1 MITNAVTLEQG
12 VTVTQ
17 LKGQIYLVAADGSRK
32 LLAEGDVLPK
42 GAVIMSPDGASFMG
56 GGQSFTVQPASEQS
70 EPAEE
75 GDVPQLAQNG
85 AAGTPDDINAL
96 QQAILGGADPTQAF
110 EASAA
115 GGAPAA
121 GGGGIGGVAG
131 ASGNGGFVTIDRTG
145 SETIA
150 EATFDTTYNNG
161 EPPLGAAGEDEVFDL
176 TPPTISVVAPDNT
189 NDTTPTL
196 TGTTDAP
203 VGSIVTLLVT
213 DANGNQQTLTAIV
226 TPGGT
231 FTVDVV
237 TPLAE
242 GSYTVTATVT
252 DPAGNS
258 GSATDGGSVD
268 ATAPAV
274 SLTIT
279 DDTNDDGLLSSA
291 ELSGQV
297 NYLVALGAGTALG
310 DTLVIVDQDGNE
322 LFNGAVTQAM
332 LDNGLS
338 LAVDAPADGQ
348 TLTLT
353 ATVIDPAGNSD
364 SASDSVTLDATAP
377 AVSLTITDDT
387 NDDGLLSSAELS
399 GQVNYQVALG
409 AGTALGDT
417 LVIVDQD
424 GNELFN
430 GAVTQAML
438 DNGLSLAVDAPADGQ
453 TLTLTATV
461 TDPAGNSD
469 SASDSVTLDAT
480 APAVS
485 LTITDDI
492 NDDGLL
498 SSAELS
504 GQVNYLVALGAG
516 TALGDTL
523 VIVDQDGNELFN
535 GAVTQAMLDNGL
547 SLAVDAP
554 ADGQTLTLTATATD
568 PAGNSD
574 SASDSVTLDATAP
587 AVSLTITDDINDDGL
602 LSSAE
607 LSGQVNYQVAL
618 GAGTALGDTLVIVDQ
633 DGNELFNG
641 AVTQAML
648 DNGLSLA
655 VDAPADG
662 QTLTLTATVTDPA
675 GNSDSASDSVT
686 LDATAPAVS
695 LTITDDTND
704 DGLLSSAELSGQVNY
719 QVALGAGT
727 ALGDTLVIVDQ
738 DGNELFNGAVTQA
751 MLDNGLS
758 LAVDAPADGQTLTLT
773 ATATDPA
780 GNSDSASDS
789 VTLDATAPAVSLT
802 ITDDIND
809 DGLLSSAELSGQVNY
824 QVALGAGTALGDTLV
839 IVDQDGNELFN
850 GAVTQAMLDNGLSL
864 AVDAPADG
872 QTLTLTATVTDPAGN
887 SDSASDSVTVD
898 SHTPNAP
905 TVLIVDDGTPG
916 DGLLTQG
923 EIDGNGAGVQLT
935 VSIDAADFSAG
946 GHVNLTIVN
955 GTATSNVELK
965 LVNDELQ
972 FANGTPATGYSYNAT
987 TGVISWTE
995 TAPGEGKSITV
1006 TATQTDKAGN
1016 TSAEG
1021 TDTALV
1027 DTAAPNAPTVLIV
1040 DDGTPGDG
1048 LLTQGEIDGNGAGV
1062 QLTVSIDAADFSAG
1076 GHVNLTIVNG
1086 TATSNVELK
1095 LVNDEL
1101 QFANGTPATGYS
1113 YNATTGVISWT
1124 ETAPGEG
1131 KSITV
1136 TATQTDKAGNT
1147 SAEGTDTALVD
1158 TAAPNAPTV
1167 LIVDDGT
1174 PGDGLLTQ
1182 GEIDGNGA
1190 GVQLTVSIDAADFSA
1205 GGHVNLTIV
1214 NGTATSNVELKL
1226 VNGELQLANGQPATG
1241 FTYNNGT
1248 ISWTETAP
1256 ANGQGI
1262 TVTATQTDKAGN
1274 TSAEGTDTALVDT
1287 AAPNAPTVLIVDDGT
1302 PGDGLLTQGEI
1313 DGNGAGVQLTVSI
1326 DAADFSAGGH
1336 VNLTI
1341 VNGTATS
1348 NVALKLVN
1356 GELQLANGQPAT
1368 GFTYNNGT
1376 ISWTETAPAN
1386 GQGITVTATQ
1396 TDKAGNTS
1404 AEGTDTAL
1412 VDTAAPNAPTVLIVD
1427 DGTPGDGLLTQG
1439 EIDGNGAGVQLTVS
1453 IDAADFSAGGHVNLT
1468 IVNGTATS
1476 NVELKLVNDELQ
1488 FANGTPATG
1497 YSYNATTGVISWTET
1512 APGEGKSITVTA
1524 TQTDKAG
1531 NTSAEGTD
1539 TALVDTAAP
1548 NAPTVLIVDDGTPG
1562 DGLLTQGEID
1572 GNGAGVQLT
1581 VSIDAADF
1589 SAGGHVN
1596 LTIVNGT
1603 ATSNVA
1609 LKLVNGELQLANG
1622 QPATGFTYNNGTISW
1637 TETAPA
1643 NGQGIT
1649 VTATQTDKAGNTSAE
1664 GTDTAL
1670 VDTAAPNAPTVLIVD
1685 DGTPGDGLLT
1695 QGEIDGNGAGVQLTV
1710 SIDAADFS
1718 AGGHVNLTIVNGTA
1732 TSNVALKLVNGELQL
1747 ANGQPATG
1755 FTYNNGTISW
1765 TETAPAN
1772 GQGIT
1777 VTATQTD
1784 KAGNTSAEGTDT
1796 ALVDT
1801 AAPNAPTVLIVDDGT
1816 PGDGLLTQGEID
1828 GNGAGVQLTVSID
1841 AADFSAGGHVNLTIV
1856 NGTATSNV
1864 ELKLVNDELQFANGT
1879 PATGYSYNATTGVI
1893 SWTETA
1899 PGEGKSITV
1908 TATQTDKAGNTS
1920 AEGTDTALVDTAA
1933 PNAPTVLIVDD
1944 GTPGDGLLTQGE
1956 IDGNGAGVQL
1966 TVSID
1971 AADFSAGGHVN
1982 LTIVNGT
1989 ATSNVELKLVNG
2001 ELQLA
2006 NGQPATGFT
2015 YNNGT
2020 ISWTETAPANGQ
2032 GITVTATQTDK
2043 AGNTSAEG
2051 TDTALVDTAAPNAP
2065 TVLIVDD
2072 GTPGDGLLTQGEI
2085 DGNGAGVQL
2094 TVSIDA
2100 ADFSAGGHVNLTIVN
2115 GTATSNVELKLV
2127 NDELQFANGTPATG
2141 YSYNATT
2148 GVISWTETAPGEGKS
2163 ITVTATQTDKAGNT
2177 SAEGT
2182 DTALVDT
2189 AAPNAPTVLIVDDGT
2204 PGDGLLTQ
2212 GEIDGNGAGVQLTVS
2227 IDAADFSAGGHVNL
2241 TIVNGTATS
2250 NVELK
2255 LVNGELQL
2263 ANGQPAT
2270 GFTYN
2275 NGTISWTE
2283 TAPANGQGITVTAT
2297 QTDKAGN
2304 TSAEG
2309 TDTAL
2314 VDTAAPNAPTVL
2326 IVDDGTPGDG
2336 LLTQGEIDGN
2346 GAGVQLTVSI
2356 DAADFSAGG
2365 HVNLTIVNGTATSN
2379 VELKLVND
2387 ELQFANGTPATGY
2400 SYNATTGVI
2409 SWTETAPGEGKSIT
2423 VTATQTDKA
2432 GNTSAEGT
2440 DTALVDTA
2448 APNAPTVL
2456 IVDDGT
2462 PGDGLLTQGEIDGN
2476 GAGVQL
2482 TVSIDAADFSA
2493 GGHVNLTIVNG
2504 TATSNVELKLV
2515 NDELQFANG
2524 TPATGYSY
2532 NATTGVISWT
2542 ETAPGEGKSITV
2554 TATQTDKAGNTSA
2567 EGTDTA
2573 LVDTAAPNAP
2583 TVLIVDDG
2591 TPGDGLLTQG
2601 EIDGNG
2607 AGVQLTVSIDA
2618 ADFSAG
2624 GHVNLTI
2631 VNGTATSNV
2640 ALKLVNGELQ
2650 LANGQPATGFTYNN
2664 GTISWTETA
2673 PANGQGIT
2681 VTATQTDKA
2690 GNTSAEG
2697 TDTALV
2703 DTAAPNAPTVLI
2715 VDDGTPGDGLL
2726 TQGEI
2731 DGNGAGVQLTVSIDA
2746 ADFSAGGHVN
2756 LTIVNGTATSN
2767 VALKLVNGELQ
2778 LANGQPATGFTY
2790 NNGTISW
2797 TETAP
2802 ANGQGITVTA
2812 TQTDK
2817 AGNTSAEGTDTALV
2831 DTAAPNAP
2839 TVLIVDDGT
2848 PGDGLLTQGEIDG
2861 NGAGV
2866 QLTVSIDAADF
2877 SAGGH
2882 VNLTIV
2888 NGTAT
2893 SNVALKLVNGE
2904 LQLANGQPATG
2915 FTYNNGTISWTE
2927 TAPANGQ
2934 GITVTAT
2941 QTDKAGNT
2949 SAEGTDTALVDTA
2962 APNAPTVLIVD
2973 DGTPGDGL
2981 LTQGEIDGNGAGVQ
2995 LTVSIDAADFSA
3007 GGHVNLTIVNGT
3019 ATSNVALKLVN
3030 GELQLA
3036 NGQPATGFTYN
3047 NGTISWTETAP
3058 ANGQGITVTA
3068 TQTDKAGNTSAEGTD
3083 TALVDTAAPNAPT
3096 VLIVDDG
3103 TPGDGLLTQGEIDGN
3118 GAGVQLTVSIDAAD
3132 FSAGGHVNLTIVNG
3146 TATSNVE
3153 LKLVNDE
3160 LQFANGTPA
3169 TGYSYNATTGVIS
3182 WTETAPGEG
3191 KSITVTATQTD
3202 KAGNTSAEGTD
3213 TALVDTAAPNAP
3225 TVLIVD
3231 DGTPGDGLLTQGEID
3246 GNGAGVQLTVSI
3258 DAADF
3263 SAGGHVNLTIVNGT
3277 ATSNVELKLVND
3289 ELQLA
3294 NGQPATGF
3302 TYNNGTISWTE
3313 TAPANGQGITVTA
3326 TQTDKAG
3333 NTSAEGTDTALVD
3346 TAAPN
3351 APTVL
3356 IVDDGTPGDG
3366 LLTQGE
3372 IDGNGA
3378 GVQLTVS
3385 IDAADFSAGGHVNL
3399 TIVNGTAT
3407 SNVALKLV
3415 NGELQ
3420 LANGQPATG
3429 FTYNNGTISWTETA
3443 PANGQGITVTATQT
3457 DKAGNTSAEGTDTA
3471 LVDTAAPNAPTVL
3484 IVDDGT
3490 PGDGLLTQGEIDG
3503 NGAGVQL
3510 TVSIDAADFSAG
3522 GHVNLTIV
3530 NGTATSNVALKL
3542 VNGELQLANGQPAT
3556 GFTYNNG
3563 TISWTET
3570 APANGQGITVTATQT
3585 DKAGNTS
3592 AEGTDTAL
3600 VDTAAPNAPT
3610 VLIVDDGTPGDGLL
3624 TQGEIDGNGAGVQLT
3639 VSIDAADFS
3648 AGGHVNLTIVNGTA
3662 TSNVALKL
3670 VNGELQLANG
3680 QPATGFTY
3688 NNGTISWT
3696 ETAPANGQGITVTA
3710 TQTDKAGNTSAEG
3723 TDTALVDTAAP
3734 NAPTVLIV
3742 DDGTPGDG
3750 LLTQGEIDG
3759 NGAGVQLTVSIDAA
3773 DFSAGGHVNLTIVNG
3788 TATSNVELKLVN
3800 GELQL
3805 ANGQPA
3811 TGFTYNNGTISWT
3824 ETAPANG
3831 QGITVTATQ
3840 TDKAGNTSA
3849 EGTDTALVDT
3859 AAPNAPTVLIVDDGT
3874 PGDGL
3879 LTQGEIDGNGA
3890 GVQLTVSID
3899 AADFSAGGHV
3909 NLTIVNGTATSNV
3922 ELKLVNGELQ
3932 LANGQPATGFTYNN
3946 GTISWTET
3954 APANG
3959 QGITVTATQTDKA
3972 GNTSA
3977 EGTDTALVDTAAPN
3991 APTVLIVDDG
4001 TPGDGLL
4008 TQGEIDGNGAGVQLT
4023 VSIDAAD
4030 FSAGGHVNL
4039 TIVNG
4044 TATSNVALKLVN
4056 GELQLANGQ
4065 PATGFTY
4072 NNGTISW
4079 TEAAPA
4085 NGQGITV
4092 TATQTDKAGNT
4103 SAEGTDTALVD
4114 TAAPNAPTVLIVDDG
4129 TPGDGLLTQGEIDGN
4144 GAGVQLTVSIDA
4156 ADFSA
4161 GGHVNLTIVNGTA
4174 TSNVELKLVNGELQL
4189 ANGQPATGFTYN
4201 NGTISWTETAPAN
4214 GQGITVTATQTDKA
4228 GNTSAE
4234 GTDTALV
4241 DTAAPN
4247 APTVLIV
4254 DDGTPGDGLLTQGE
4268 IDGNGAGVQLTV
4280 SIDAADFSAGGHV
4293 NLTIVNGTVTSN
4305 VELKLVNDELQ
4316 FANGTPA
4323 TGYSYNATTGVISW
4337 TETAPG
4343 EGKSITVTATQTDAA
4358 NSTSGPGSDTAK
4370 VYTPGNCNI
4379 VVNESTLRDGGSNV
4393 ASEKINFT
4401 AGTQALTAFNFN
4413 SSSINAATNLAG
4425 HNITWAIATNGALI
4439 GSINGQQAIILTL
4452 SDIST
4457 ISPGTSG
4464 NVTVN
4469 VELLDNLLQNN
4480 GLGGENLSAL
4490 INGIVIEGTTANGS
4504 LVTGNVS
4511 VEIIDDVPNANN
4523 DTGSVDVIVD
4533 SFIVSGVEANWTS
4546 WTNGTSV
4553 TTFDGN
4559 SNSNGG
4565 GTDNDDG
4572 LDQIRWGNP
4581 TNTYKSGY
4589 GFIDNDSAL
4598 NGQFALNQEIILGT
4612 FTHYNFPISSGGAIT
4627 KATMD
4632 VTFSVTDAYGVVT
4645 PVTLNVN
4652 FDHNETPNDNNDPE
4666 ASKDI
4671 IKVGNTNVTFEHQG
4685 QVYTLQ
4691 VIGFRVPGTNQVVT
4705 EIRTAENAAS
4715 SYELVVRIVAGNGY
4729 ELPSTEG
4736 NVLTND
4742 VIGADSDLTVVGAA
4756 TGDQTGSGTTG
4767 SVGVIINGIYG
4778 TLIIDAN
4785 GSYTYKVT
4793 ANASAIPAGATET
4806 FTYTMQDADGDQSSA
4821 LLTINVNTVNVNA
4834 LKAVQDQKSGPE
4846 DTAVI
4851 GNVLENDGNKN
4862 TSVTHF
4868 TVANDTNQYTAGS
4881 KIILTAGELTLN
4893 ADGSY
4898 TFKPADDWN
4907 GQVPVVTYTTNTG
4920 ATSTLTIV
4928 VTPVDDPT
4936 VTESDSNTVAED
4948 AQAKGNVL
4956 ENDTDADNT
4965 LSVTNFQVNNETYT
4979 AGSTWYQLPE
4989 GELQFNTN
4997 GEYSFV
5003 PKEYWSGSLPVI
5015 TYTTNTGV
5023 TSTLNITV
5031 EAVANA
5037 PTLTV
5042 GNYTNVAS
5050 INFED
5055 AKFNVNNGWG
5065 GVIANQI
5072 DGLNTL
5078 GKWYTSNSGGR
5089 IEVGFEK
5096 TYQGGGSTNKVM
5108 EIEFNNGDDTLYT
5121 DMELYAG
5128 RFYELGFD
5136 IAARLGHESSSKLTI
5151 KLIPLDNIGQP
5162 IMSQAITLYDFNKN
5176 DSNWLRDQKVSLPVN
5191 ASGNYRLLFEA
5202 DSDADSVGAILDNL
5216 SFSAVD
5222 NLGYIGNFIKLGNIN
5237 AQLVDDDNSESL
5249 SIKLQGLPEDAIL
5262 KDGNNHQVTVDANGE
5277 VDITGWNLNNLQI
5290 KVANHGNFTITVVAT
5305 ATEASNQD
5313 SAQSTAYFQVTV
5325 LHKNNVVGGQS
5336 VDSFMM
5342 TDWSG
5347 DTAQFAVNLGGYGSV
5362 ASSSKTQYIA
5372 KDTELLINAGD
5383 SNDYIDLGVSTAN
5396 NIVNTGSSLPNVNH
5410 PVVTQD
5416 ELLSSQFMTQDVITN
5431 TVGTLKED
5439 ARQPLQPK
5447 TDTVNLGSGDDIVNG
5462 GEGSQVAHGG
5472 SGNDQLIGGEG
5483 IDGLRGGL
5491 GDDIL
5496 IGGLGNDV
5504 LRGDEGADIFVWNK
5518 GDTVSGSQT
5527 TDYIMDFNK
5536 GSGTN
5541 NLSEGDKLDLSD
5553 LLDSPNQNDLTSLL
5567 SVIQGDDGVH
5577 LFIREDSSSTSPTQ
5591 EIVLMNHTFDSLTGG
5606 SDTTTTEV
5614 LEYMLNNILL
5624 IDKPHG

>member
-150 EATFDTTYNNG
+150 EATFDTTYNANG

-226 TPGGT
+226 TPSGT

-297 NYLVALGAGTALG
+297 NYQVALGAGTALG

-461 TDPAGNSD
+461 
-469 SASDSVTLDAT
+469 
-480 APAVS
+480 
-485 LTITDDI
+485 I
-492 NDDGLL
+492 
-498 SSAELS
+498 
-504 GQVNYLVALGAG
+504 
-516 TALGDTL
+516 
-523 VIVDQDGNELFN
+523 
-535 GAVTQAMLDNGL
+535 
-547 SLAVDAP
+547 
-554 ADGQTLTLTATATD
+554 D

-773 ATATDPA
+773 ATVTDPA

-802 ITDDIND
+802 ITDDTND

-935 VSIDAADFSAG
+935 VSIDAEDFSAG

-965 LVNDELQ
+965 Q
-972 FANGTPATGYSYNAT
+972 
-987 TGVISWTE
+987 
-995 TAPGEGKSITV
+995 
-1006 TATQTDKAGN
+1006 
-1016 TSAEG
+1016 
-1021 TDTALV
+1021 
-1027 DTAAPNAPTVLIV
+1027 
-1040 DDGTPGDG
+1040 
-1048 LLTQGEIDGNGAGV
+1048 
-1062 QLTVSIDAADFSAG
+1062 
-1076 GHVNLTIVNG
+1076 
-1086 TATSNVELK
+1086 
-1095 LVNDEL
+1095 
-1101 QFANGTPATGYS
+1101 
-1113 YNATTGVISWT
+1113 
-1124 ETAPGEG
+1124 
-1131 KSITV
+1131 
-1136 TATQTDKAGNT
+1136 
-1147 SAEGTDTALVD
+1147 
-1158 TAAPNAPTV
+1158 
-1167 LIVDDGT
+1167 
-1174 PGDGLLTQ
+1174 
-1182 GEIDGNGA
+1182 
-1190 GVQLTVSIDAADFSA
+1190 
-1205 GGHVNLTIV
+1205 
-1214 NGTATSNVELKL
+1214 
-1226 VNGELQLANGQPATG
+1226 VNGELQFADGTAATG
-1241 FTYNNGT
+1241 FTY
-1248 ISWTETAP
+1248 S
-1256 ANGQGI
+1256 
-1262 TVTATQTDKAGN
+1262 
-1274 TSAEGTDTALVDT
+1274 
-1287 AAPNAPTVLIVDDGT
+1287 
-1302 PGDGLLTQGEI
+1302 
-1313 DGNGAGVQLTVSI
+1313 
-1326 DAADFSAGGH
+1326 
-1336 VNLTI
+1336 
-1341 VNGTATS
+1341 
-1348 NVALKLVN
+1348 
-1356 GELQLANGQPAT
+1356 
-1368 GFTYNNGT
+1368 
-1376 ISWTETAPAN
+1376 
-1386 GQGITVTATQ
+1386 
-1396 TDKAGNTS
+1396 
-1404 AEGTDTAL
+1404 
-1412 VDTAAPNAPTVLIVD
+1412 
-1427 DGTPGDGLLTQG
+1427 
-1439 EIDGNGAGVQLTVS
+1439 
-1453 IDAADFSAGGHVNLT
+1453 
-1468 IVNGTATS
+1468 
-1476 NVELKLVNDELQ
+1476 
-1488 FANGTPATG
+1488 
-1497 YSYNATTGVISWTET
+1497 
-1512 APGEGKSITVTA
+1512 
-1524 TQTDKAG
+1524 
-1531 NTSAEGTD
+1531 
-1539 TALVDTAAP
+1539 
-1548 NAPTVLIVDDGTPG
+1548 
-1562 DGLLTQGEID
+1562 
-1572 GNGAGVQLT
+1572 
-1581 VSIDAADF
+1581 
-1589 SAGGHVN
+1589 
-1596 LTIVNGT
+1596 
-1603 ATSNVA
+1603 
-1609 LKLVNGELQLANG
+1609 
-1622 QPATGFTYNNGTISW
+1622 
-1637 TETAPA
+1637 
-1643 NGQGIT
+1643 
-1649 VTATQTDKAGNTSAE
+1649 
-1664 GTDTAL
+1664 
-1670 VDTAAPNAPTVLIVD
+1670 
-1685 DGTPGDGLLT
+1685 
-1695 QGEIDGNGAGVQLTV
+1695 
-1710 SIDAADFS
+1710 
-1718 AGGHVNLTIVNGTA
+1718 
-1732 TSNVALKLVNGELQL
+1732 
-1747 ANGQPATG
+1747 
-1755 FTYNNGTISW
+1755 
-1765 TETAPAN
+1765 
-1772 GQGIT
+1772 
-1777 VTATQTD
+1777 
-1784 KAGNTSAEGTDT
+1784 
-1796 ALVDT
+1796 
-1801 AAPNAPTVLIVDDGT
+1801 
-1816 PGDGLLTQGEID
+1816 
-1828 GNGAGVQLTVSID
+1828 
-1841 AADFSAGGHVNLTIV
+1841 
-1856 NGTATSNV
+1856 
-1864 ELKLVNDELQFANGT
+1864 
-1879 PATGYSYNATTGVI
+1879 
-1893 SWTETA
+1893 
-1899 PGEGKSITV
+1899 
-1908 TATQTDKAGNTS
+1908 
-1920 AEGTDTALVDTAA
+1920 
-1933 PNAPTVLIVDD
+1933 
-1944 GTPGDGLLTQGE
+1944 
-1956 IDGNGAGVQL
+1956 
-1966 TVSID
+1966 
-1971 AADFSAGGHVN
+1971 
-1982 LTIVNGT
+1982 
-1989 ATSNVELKLVNG
+1989 
-2001 ELQLA
+2001 
-2006 NGQPATGFT
+2006 
-2015 YNNGT
+2015 
-2020 ISWTETAPANGQ
+2020 
-2032 GITVTATQTDK
+2032 
-2043 AGNTSAEG
+2043 
-2051 TDTALVDTAAPNAP
+2051 
-2065 TVLIVDD
+2065 
-2072 GTPGDGLLTQGEI
+2072 
-2085 DGNGAGVQL
+2085 
-2094 TVSIDA
+2094 
-2100 ADFSAGGHVNLTIVN
+2100 
-2115 GTATSNVELKLV
+2115 
-2127 NDELQFANGTPATG
+2127 
-2141 YSYNATT
+2141 
-2148 GVISWTETAPGEGKS
+2148 
-2163 ITVTATQTDKAGNT
+2163 
-2177 SAEGT
+2177 
-2182 DTALVDT
+2182 
-2189 AAPNAPTVLIVDDGT
+2189 
-2204 PGDGLLTQ
+2204 
-2212 GEIDGNGAGVQLTVS
+2212 
-2227 IDAADFSAGGHVNL
+2227 
-2241 TIVNGTATS
+2241 
-2250 NVELK
+2250 
-2255 LVNGELQL
+2255 
-2263 ANGQPAT
+2263 
-2270 GFTYN
+2270 
-2275 NGTISWTE
+2275 
-2283 TAPANGQGITVTAT
+2283 
-2297 QTDKAGN
+2297 
-2304 TSAEG
+2304 
-2309 TDTAL
+2309 
-2314 VDTAAPNAPTVL
+2314 
-2326 IVDDGTPGDG
+2326 
-2336 LLTQGEIDGN
+2336 
-2346 GAGVQLTVSI
+2346 
-2356 DAADFSAGG
+2356 
-2365 HVNLTIVNGTATSN
+2365 
-2379 VELKLVND
+2379 
-2387 ELQFANGTPATGY
+2387 
-2400 SYNATTGVI
+2400 
-2409 SWTETAPGEGKSIT
+2409 
-2423 VTATQTDKA
+2423 
-2432 GNTSAEGT
+2432 
-2440 DTALVDTA
+2440 
-2448 APNAPTVL
+2448 
-2456 IVDDGT
+2456 
-2462 PGDGLLTQGEIDGN
+2462 
-2476 GAGVQL
+2476 
-2482 TVSIDAADFSA
+2482 
-2493 GGHVNLTIVNG
+2493 
-2504 TATSNVELKLV
+2504 
-2515 NDELQFANG
+2515 
-2524 TPATGYSY
+2524 
-2532 NATTGVISWT
+2532 
-2542 ETAPGEGKSITV
+2542 
-2554 TATQTDKAGNTSA
+2554 
-2567 EGTDTA
+2567 
-2573 LVDTAAPNAP
+2573 
-2583 TVLIVDDG
+2583 
-2591 TPGDGLLTQG
+2591 
-2601 EIDGNG
+2601 
-2607 AGVQLTVSIDA
+2607 
-2618 ADFSAG
+2618 
-2624 GHVNLTI
+2624 
-2631 VNGTATSNV
+2631 
-2640 ALKLVNGELQ
+2640 
-2650 LANGQPATGFTYNN
+2650 
-2664 GTISWTETA
+2664 
-2673 PANGQGIT
+2673 
-2681 VTATQTDKA
+2681 
-2690 GNTSAEG
+2690 
-2697 TDTALV
+2697 
-2703 DTAAPNAPTVLI
+2703 
-2715 VDDGTPGDGLL
+2715 
-2726 TQGEI
+2726 
-2731 DGNGAGVQLTVSIDA
+2731 
-2746 ADFSAGGHVN
+2746 
-2756 LTIVNGTATSN
+2756 
-2767 VALKLVNGELQ
+2767 
-2778 LANGQPATGFTY
+2778 
-2790 NNGTISW
+2790 
-2797 TETAP
+2797 
-2802 ANGQGITVTA
+2802 
-2812 TQTDK
+2812 
-2817 AGNTSAEGTDTALV
+2817 
-2831 DTAAPNAP
+2831 
-2839 TVLIVDDGT
+2839 
-2848 PGDGLLTQGEIDG
+2848 
-2861 NGAGV
+2861 
-2866 QLTVSIDAADF
+2866 
-2877 SAGGH
+2877 
-2882 VNLTIV
+2882 
-2888 NGTAT
+2888 
-2893 SNVALKLVNGE
+2893 
-2904 LQLANGQPATG
+2904 
-2915 FTYNNGTISWTE
+2915 
-2927 TAPANGQ
+2927 
-2934 GITVTAT
+2934 
-2941 QTDKAGNT
+2941 
-2949 SAEGTDTALVDTA
+2949 
-2962 APNAPTVLIVD
+2962 
-2973 DGTPGDGL
+2973 
-2981 LTQGEIDGNGAGVQ
+2981 
-2995 LTVSIDAADFSA
+2995 
-3007 GGHVNLTIVNGT
+3007 
-3019 ATSNVALKLVN
+3019 
-3030 GELQLA
+3030 
-3036 NGQPATGFTYN
+3036 
-3047 NGTISWTETAP
+3047 
-3058 ANGQGITVTA
+3058 
-3068 TQTDKAGNTSAEGTD
+3068 
-3083 TALVDTAAPNAPT
+3083 
-3096 VLIVDDG
+3096 
-3103 TPGDGLLTQGEIDGN
+3103 
-3118 GAGVQLTVSIDAAD
+3118 
-3132 FSAGGHVNLTIVNG
+3132 
-3146 TATSNVE
+3146 
-3153 LKLVNDE
+3153 
-3160 LQFANGTPA
+3160 
-3169 TGYSYNATTGVIS
+3169 
-3182 WTETAPGEG
+3182 
-3191 KSITVTATQTD
+3191 
-3202 KAGNTSAEGTD
+3202 
-3213 TALVDTAAPNAP
+3213 
-3225 TVLIVD
+3225 
-3231 DGTPGDGLLTQGEID
+3231 
-3246 GNGAGVQLTVSI
+3246 
-3258 DAADF
+3258 
-3263 SAGGHVNLTIVNGT
+3263 
-3277 ATSNVELKLVND
+3277 
-3289 ELQLA
+3289 
-3294 NGQPATGF
+3294 
-3302 TYNNGTISWTE
+3302 
-3313 TAPANGQGITVTA
+3313 
-3326 TQTDKAG
+3326 
-3333 NTSAEGTDTALVD
+3333 
-3346 TAAPN
+3346 
-3351 APTVL
+3351 
-3356 IVDDGTPGDG
+3356 
-3366 LLTQGE
+3366 
-3372 IDGNGA
+3372 
-3378 GVQLTVS
+3378 
-3385 IDAADFSAGGHVNL
+3385 
-3399 TIVNGTAT
+3399 
-3407 SNVALKLV
+3407 
-3415 NGELQ
+3415 
-3420 LANGQPATG
+3420 
-3429 FTYNNGTISWTETA
+3429 
-3443 PANGQGITVTATQT
+3443 
-3457 DKAGNTSAEGTDTA
+3457 
-3471 LVDTAAPNAPTVL
+3471 
-3484 IVDDGT
+3484 
-3490 PGDGLLTQGEIDG
+3490 
-3503 NGAGVQL
+3503 
-3510 TVSIDAADFSAG
+3510 
-3522 GHVNLTIV
+3522 
-3530 NGTATSNVALKL
+3530 
-3542 VNGELQLANGQPAT
+3542 
-3556 GFTYNNG
+3556 
-3563 TISWTET
+3563 
-3570 APANGQGITVTATQT
+3570 
-3585 DKAGNTS
+3585 
-3592 AEGTDTAL
+3592 
-3600 VDTAAPNAPT
+3600 
-3610 VLIVDDGTPGDGLL
+3610 
-3624 TQGEIDGNGAGVQLT
+3624 
-3639 VSIDAADFS
+3639 
-3648 AGGHVNLTIVNGTA
+3648 
-3662 TSNVALKL
+3662 
-3670 VNGELQLANG
+3670 
-3680 QPATGFTY
+3680 
-3688 NNGTISWT
+3688 
-3696 ETAPANGQGITVTA
+3696 
-3710 TQTDKAGNTSAEG
+3710 
-3723 TDTALVDTAAP
+3723 
-3734 NAPTVLIV
+3734 
-3742 DDGTPGDG
+3742 
-3750 LLTQGEIDG
+3750 
-3759 NGAGVQLTVSIDAA
+3759 
-3773 DFSAGGHVNLTIVNG
+3773 
-3788 TATSNVELKLVN
+3788 
-3800 GELQL
+3800 
-3805 ANGQPA
+3805 
-3811 TGFTYNNGTISWT
+3811 
-3824 ETAPANG
+3824 
-3831 QGITVTATQ
+3831 
-3840 TDKAGNTSA
+3840 
-3849 EGTDTALVDT
+3849 
-3859 AAPNAPTVLIVDDGT
+3859 
-3874 PGDGL
+3874 
-3879 LTQGEIDGNGA
+3879 
-3890 GVQLTVSID
+3890 
-3899 AADFSAGGHV
+3899 
-3909 NLTIVNGTATSNV
+3909 
-3922 ELKLVNGELQ
+3922 
-3932 LANGQPATGFTYNN
+3932 
-3946 GTISWTET
+3946 
-3954 APANG
+3954 
-3959 QGITVTATQTDKA
+3959 
-3972 GNTSA
+3972 
-3977 EGTDTALVDTAAPN
+3977 
-3991 APTVLIVDDG
+3991 
-4001 TPGDGLL
+4001 
-4008 TQGEIDGNGAGVQLT
+4008 
-4023 VSIDAAD
+4023 
-4030 FSAGGHVNL
+4030 
-4039 TIVNG
+4039 
-4044 TATSNVALKLVN
+4044 
-4056 GELQLANGQ
+4056 
-4065 PATGFTY
+4065 
-4072 NNGTISW
+4072 NGTISW

-4156 ADFSA
+4156 EDFSAGGHVNLAIVNGTATSNVELKLVNGELQFADGTAATGFTYSNGTISWTEAAPANGQGITVTATQTDKAGNTSTEGTDTALVDTAAPNAPTVLIVDDGTPGDGLLMQGEIDGNGAGVQLTVSIDAEDFSA

-4174 TSNVELKLVNGELQL
+4174 TSNVELKLVNGELQF
-4189 ANGQPATGFTYN
+4189 ANGTPATGYSYN
-4201 NGTISWTETAPAN
+4201 ATTGVISWTETAPGE
-4214 GQGITVTATQTDKA
+4214 GQSITVTATQTDA
-4228 GNTSAE
+4228 ANNTS
-4234 GTDTALV
+4234 GPGSDTATV
-4241 DTAAPN
+4241 ADETAPN

-4280 SIDAADFSAGGHV
+4280 SIDAEDFSAGGHV
-4293 NLTIVNGTVTSN
+4293 NLTIVNGTATSN

-4343 EGKSITVTATQTDAA
+4343 EGQSITVTATQTDAA
-4358 NSTSGPGSDTAK
+4358 NNTSGPGSDTATVADETAPNAPTVLIVDDGTPGDGLLTQGEIDGNGAGVQLTVSIDAEDFSAGGHVNLTIVNGTATSNVELKLVNDELQFANGTPATGYSYNATTGVISWTETAPGEGQSITVTATQTDAANNTSGPGSDTATVADETAPNAPTVLIVDDGTPGDGLLTQGEIDGNGAGVQLTVSIDAEDFSAGGHVNLTIVNGTATSNVELKLVNDELQFANGTPATGYSYNATTGVISWTETAPGEGQSITVTATQTDAANNTSGPGSDTATVADETAPNAPTVLIVDDGTPGDGLLTQGEIDGNGAGVQLTVSIDAEDFSAGGHVNLTIVNGTATSNVELKLVNDELQFANGTPATGYSYNATTGVISWTETAPGEGQSITVTATQTDAANNTSGPGSDTATVADETAPNAPTVLIVDDGTPGDGLLTQGEIDGNGAGVQLTVSIDAEDFSAGGHVNLTIVNGTATSNVELKLVNDELQFANGTPATGYSYNATTGVISWTETAPGEGQSITVTATQTDAANNTSGPGSDTATVADETAPNAPTVLIVDDGTPGDGLLTQGEIDGNGAGVQLTVSIDAEDFSAGGHVNLTIVNGTATSNVELKLVNDELQFANGTPATGYSYNATTGVISWTETAPGEGQSITVTATQTDAANNTSGPGSDTATVADETAPNAPTVLIVDDGTPGDGLLTQGEIDGNGAGVQLTVSIDAEDFSAGGHVNLTIVNGTATSNVELKLVNGELQFANGTPATGYSYNATTGVISWTETAPGEGQSITVTATQTDAANNTSGPGSDTATVADETAPNAPTVLIVDDGTPGDGLLTQGEIDGNGAGVQLTVSIDAEGFSAGGHVNLTIVNGTATSNVELKLVNDELQFANGTPATGYSYNATTGVISWTETAPGEGQSITVTATQTDAANNTSGPGSDTATVADETAPNAPTVLIVDDGTPGDGLLTQGEIDGNGAGVQLTVSIDAEDFSAGGHVNLTIVNGTATSNVELKLVNDELQFANGTPATGYSYNATTGVISWTETAPGEGQSITVTATQTDAANNTSGPGSDTATVADETAPNAPTVLIVDDGTPGDGLLTQGEIDGNGAGVQLTVSIDAEDFSAGGHVNLTIVNGTATSNVELKLVNDELQFANGTPATGYSYNATTGVISWTETAPGEGQSITVTATQTDAANNTSGPGSDTATVADETAPNAPTVLIVDDGTPGDGLLTQGEIDGNGAGVQLTVSIDAEDFSAGGHVNLTIVNGTATSNVELKLVNDELQFANGTPATGYSYNATTGVISWTETAPGEGQSITVTATQTDAANNTSGPGSDTATVADETAPNAPTVLIVDDGTPGDGLLTQGEIDGNGAGVQLTVSIDAEDFSAGGHVNLTIVNGTATSNVELKLVNDELQFANGTPATGYSYNATTGVISWTETAPGEGQSITVTATQTDAANNTSGPGSDTATVADETAPNAPTVLIVDDGTPGDGLLTQGEIDGNGAGVQLTVSIDAEDFSAGGHVNLTIVNGTATSNVELKLVNGELQFANGTPATGYSYNATTGVISWTETAPGEGQSITVTATQTDAANNTSGPGSDTATVADETAPNAPTVLIVDDGTPGDGLLTQGEIDGNGAGVQLTVSIDAEDFSAGGHVNLTIVNGTATSNVELKLVNDELQFANGTPATGYSYNATTGVISWTETAPGEGQSITVTATQTDAANNTSGPGSDTATVADETAPNAPTVLIVDDGTPGDGLLTQGEIDGNGAGVQLTVSIDAEDFSAGGHVNLTIVNGTATSNVELKLVNDELQFANGTPATGYSYNATTGVISWTETAPGEGQSITVTATQTDAANNTSGPGSDTATVADETAPNAPTVLIVDDGTPGDGLLTQGEIDGNGAGVQLTVSIDAEDFSAGGHVNLTIVNGTATSNVELKLVNDELQFANGTPATGYSYNATTGVISWTETAPGEGQSITVTATQTDAANNTSGPGSDTATVADETAPNAPTVLIVDDGTPGDGLLTQGEIDGNGAGVQLTVSIDAEDFSAGGHVNLTIVNGTATSNVELKLVNDELQFANGTPATGYSYNATTGVISWTETAPGEGQSITVTATQTDAANNTSGPGSDTAK

-4559 SNSNGG
+4559 SNPNGG

-4868 TVANDTNQYTAGS
+4868 TVANDANQYTAGS
-4881 KIILTAGELTLN
+4881 KIILTEGELTLN

-4965 LSVTNFQVNNETYT
+4965 LSVTSFQVNNETYT

-4989 GELQFNTN
+4989 GELQLNTN

-5249 SIKLQGLPEDAIL
+5249 SIKLQGLPEGAIL
-5262 KDGNNHQVTVDANGE
+5262 KDGNDHQVTVDANGE

-5313 SAQSTAYFQVTV
+5313 SAQSTAYFQVAV

-5396 NIVNTGSSLPNVNH
+5396 NIVNTGSSLPNVNN

>member
-150 EATFDTTYNNG
+150 EATFDTTYNANG

-226 TPGGT
+226 TPSGT

-297 NYLVALGAGTALG
+297 NYQVALGAGTALG

-461 TDPAGNSD
+461 
-469 SASDSVTLDAT
+469 
-480 APAVS
+480 
-485 LTITDDI
+485 I
-492 NDDGLL
+492 
-498 SSAELS
+498 
-504 GQVNYLVALGAG
+504 
-516 TALGDTL
+516 
-523 VIVDQDGNELFN
+523 
-535 GAVTQAMLDNGL
+535 
-547 SLAVDAP
+547 
-554 ADGQTLTLTATATD
+554 D

-773 ATATDPA
+773 ATVTDPA

-802 ITDDIND
+802 ITDDTND

-935 VSIDAADFSAG
+935 VSIDAEDFSAGGHVNLTIVNGTATSNVELKLVNGELQFANGTPATGYSYNATTGVISWTETAPGEGQSITVTATQTDAANNTSGPGSDTATVADETAPNAPTVLIVDDGTPGDGLLTQGEIDGNGAGVQLTVSIDAEDFSAGGHVNLTIVNGTATSNVELKLVNGELQFANGTPATGYSYNATTGVISWTETAPGEGQSITVTATQTDAANNTSGPGSDTATVADETAPNAPTVLIVDDGTPGDGLLTQGEIDGNGAGVQLTVSIDAEDFSAGGHVNLTIVNGTATSNVELKLVNGELQFANGTPATGYSYNATTGVISWTETAPGEGQSITVTATQTDAANNTSGPGSDTATVADETAPNAPTVLIVDDGTPGDGLLTQGEIDGNGAGVQLTVSIDAEDFSAG

-995 TAPGEGKSITV
+995 TAPGEGQSITV
-1006 TATQTDKAGN
+1006 TATQTDAANN
-1016 TSAEG
+1016 TSG
-1021 TDTALV
+1021 PGSDTATV
-1027 DTAAPNAPTVLIV
+1027 ADETAPNAPTVLIV

-1062 QLTVSIDAADFSAG
+1062 QLTVSIDAEDFSAG

-1131 KSITV
+1131 QSITV
-1136 TATQTDKAGNT
+1136 TATQTDAANNT
-1147 SAEGTDTALVD
+1147 SGPGSDTATVAD
-1158 TAAPNAPTV
+1158 ETAPNAPTV

-1190 GVQLTVSIDAADFSA
+1190 GVQLTVSIDA
-1205 GGHVNLTIV
+1205 
-1214 NGTATSNVELKL
+1214 E
-1226 VNGELQLANGQPATG
+1226 
-1241 FTYNNGT
+1241 
-1248 ISWTETAP
+1248 
-1256 ANGQGI
+1256 
-1262 TVTATQTDKAGN
+1262 
-1274 TSAEGTDTALVDT
+1274 
-1287 AAPNAPTVLIVDDGT
+1287 
-1302 PGDGLLTQGEI
+1302 
-1313 DGNGAGVQLTVSI
+1313 
-1326 DAADFSAGGH
+1326 
-1336 VNLTI
+1336 
-1341 VNGTATS
+1341 
-1348 NVALKLVN
+1348 
-1356 GELQLANGQPAT
+1356 
-1368 GFTYNNGT
+1368 
-1376 ISWTETAPAN
+1376 
-1386 GQGITVTATQ
+1386 
-1396 TDKAGNTS
+1396 
-1404 AEGTDTAL
+1404 
-1412 VDTAAPNAPTVLIVD
+1412 
-1427 DGTPGDGLLTQG
+1427 
-1439 EIDGNGAGVQLTVS
+1439 
-1453 IDAADFSAGGHVNLT
+1453 DFSAGGHVNLT

-1512 APGEGKSITVTA
+1512 APGEGQSITVTA
-1524 TQTDKAG
+1524 TQTDAAN
-1531 NTSAEGTD
+1531 NTSGPGSD
-1539 TALVDTAAP
+1539 TATVADETAP

-1581 VSIDAADF
+1581 VSIDA
-1589 SAGGHVN
+1589 
-1596 LTIVNGT
+1596 
-1603 ATSNVA
+1603 
-1609 LKLVNGELQLANG
+1609 E
-1622 QPATGFTYNNGTISW
+1622 
-1637 TETAPA
+1637 
-1643 NGQGIT
+1643 
-1649 VTATQTDKAGNTSAE
+1649 
-1664 GTDTAL
+1664 
-1670 VDTAAPNAPTVLIVD
+1670 
-1685 DGTPGDGLLT
+1685 
-1695 QGEIDGNGAGVQLTV
+1695 
-1710 SIDAADFS
+1710 
-1718 AGGHVNLTIVNGTA
+1718 
-1732 TSNVALKLVNGELQL
+1732 
-1747 ANGQPATG
+1747 
-1755 FTYNNGTISW
+1755 
-1765 TETAPAN
+1765 
-1772 GQGIT
+1772 
-1777 VTATQTD
+1777 
-1784 KAGNTSAEGTDT
+1784 
-1796 ALVDT
+1796 
-1801 AAPNAPTVLIVDDGT
+1801 
-1816 PGDGLLTQGEID
+1816 
-1828 GNGAGVQLTVSID
+1828 
-1841 AADFSAGGHVNLTIV
+1841 DFSAGGHVNLTIV

-1899 PGEGKSITV
+1899 PGEGQSITV
-1908 TATQTDKAGNTS
+1908 TATQTDAANNTS
-1920 AEGTDTALVDTAA
+1920 GPGSDTATVADETA

-1971 AADFSAGGHVN
+1971 A
-1982 LTIVNGT
+1982 
-1989 ATSNVELKLVNG
+1989 E
-2001 ELQLA
+2001 
-2006 NGQPATGFT
+2006 
-2015 YNNGT
+2015 
-2020 ISWTETAPANGQ
+2020 
-2032 GITVTATQTDK
+2032 
-2043 AGNTSAEG
+2043 
-2051 TDTALVDTAAPNAP
+2051 
-2065 TVLIVDD
+2065 
-2072 GTPGDGLLTQGEI
+2072 
-2085 DGNGAGVQL
+2085 
-2094 TVSIDA
+2094 
-2100 ADFSAGGHVNLTIVN
+2100 DFSAGGHVNLTIVN

-2148 GVISWTETAPGEGKS
+2148 GVISWTETAPGEGQS
-2163 ITVTATQTDKAGNT
+2163 ITVTATQTDAANNT
-2177 SAEGT
+2177 SGPGS
-2182 DTALVDT
+2182 DTATVADET
-2189 AAPNAPTVLIVDDGT
+2189 APNAPTVLIVDDGT

-2227 IDAADFSAGGHVNL
+2227 IDA
-2241 TIVNGTATS
+2241 
-2250 NVELK
+2250 E
-2255 LVNGELQL
+2255 
-2263 ANGQPAT
+2263 
-2270 GFTYN
+2270 
-2275 NGTISWTE
+2275 
-2283 TAPANGQGITVTAT
+2283 
-2297 QTDKAGN
+2297 
-2304 TSAEG
+2304 
-2309 TDTAL
+2309 
-2314 VDTAAPNAPTVL
+2314 
-2326 IVDDGTPGDG
+2326 
-2336 LLTQGEIDGN
+2336 
-2346 GAGVQLTVSI
+2346 
-2356 DAADFSAGG
+2356 DFSAGG

-2409 SWTETAPGEGKSIT
+2409 SWTETAPGEGQSIT
-2423 VTATQTDKA
+2423 VTATQTDA
-2432 GNTSAEGT
+2432 ANNTSGPGS
-2440 DTALVDTA
+2440 DTATVADET

-2482 TVSIDAADFSA
+2482 TVSIDAEDFSAGGHVNLTIVNGTATSNVELKLVNGELQFANGTPATGYSYNATTGVISWTETAPGEGQSITVTATQTDAANNTSGPGSDTATVADETAPNAPTVLIVDDGTPGDGLLTQGEIDGNGAGVQLTVSIDAEDFSA

-2542 ETAPGEGKSITV
+2542 ETAPGEGQSITV
-2554 TATQTDKAGNTSA
+2554 TATQTDAANNTS
-2567 EGTDTA
+2567 GPGSDTA
-2573 LVDTAAPNAP
+2573 TVADETAPNAP

-2618 ADFSAG
+2618 EDFSAG

-2640 ALKLVNGELQ
+2640 ELKLVNGELQ
-2650 LANGQPATGFTYNN
+2650 FANGTPATGYSYNATT
-2664 GTISWTETA
+2664 GVISWTETA
-2673 PANGQGIT
+2673 PGEGQSIT
-2681 VTATQTDKA
+2681 VTATQTDA
-2690 GNTSAEG
+2690 ANNTSG
-2697 TDTALV
+2697 PGSDTATV
-2703 DTAAPNAPTVLI
+2703 ADETAPNAPTVLI

-2746 ADFSAGGHVN
+2746 
-2756 LTIVNGTATSN
+2756 
-2767 VALKLVNGELQ
+2767 E
-2778 LANGQPATGFTY
+2778 
-2790 NNGTISW
+2790 
-2797 TETAP
+2797 
-2802 ANGQGITVTA
+2802 
-2812 TQTDK
+2812 
-2817 AGNTSAEGTDTALV
+2817 
-2831 DTAAPNAP
+2831 
-2839 TVLIVDDGT
+2839 
-2848 PGDGLLTQGEIDG
+2848 
-2861 NGAGV
+2861 
-2866 QLTVSIDAADF
+2866 
-2877 SAGGH
+2877 
-2882 VNLTIV
+2882 
-2888 NGTAT
+2888 
-2893 SNVALKLVNGE
+2893 
-2904 LQLANGQPATG
+2904 
-2915 FTYNNGTISWTE
+2915 
-2927 TAPANGQ
+2927 
-2934 GITVTAT
+2934 
-2941 QTDKAGNT
+2941 
-2949 SAEGTDTALVDTA
+2949 
-2962 APNAPTVLIVD
+2962 
-2973 DGTPGDGL
+2973 
-2981 LTQGEIDGNGAGVQ
+2981 
-2995 LTVSIDAADFSA
+2995 
-3007 GGHVNLTIVNGT
+3007 
-3019 ATSNVALKLVN
+3019 
-3030 GELQLA
+3030 
-3036 NGQPATGFTYN
+3036 
-3047 NGTISWTETAP
+3047 
-3058 ANGQGITVTA
+3058 
-3068 TQTDKAGNTSAEGTD
+3068 
-3083 TALVDTAAPNAPT
+3083 
-3096 VLIVDDG
+3096 
-3103 TPGDGLLTQGEIDGN
+3103 
-3118 GAGVQLTVSIDAAD
+3118 D

-3191 KSITVTATQTD
+3191 QSITVTATQTD
-3202 KAGNTSAEGTD
+3202 AANNTSGPGSD
-3213 TALVDTAAPNAP
+3213 TATVADETAPNAP

-3258 DAADF
+3258 DAEDF

-3277 ATSNVELKLVND
+3277 A
-3289 ELQLA
+3289 
-3294 NGQPATGF
+3294 
-3302 TYNNGTISWTE
+3302 
-3313 TAPANGQGITVTA
+3313 
-3326 TQTDKAG
+3326 
-3333 NTSAEGTDTALVD
+3333 
-3346 TAAPN
+3346 
-3351 APTVL
+3351 
-3356 IVDDGTPGDG
+3356 
-3366 LLTQGE
+3366 
-3372 IDGNGA
+3372 
-3378 GVQLTVS
+3378 
-3385 IDAADFSAGGHVNL
+3385 
-3399 TIVNGTAT
+3399 
-3407 SNVALKLV
+3407 
-3415 NGELQ
+3415 
-3420 LANGQPATG
+3420 
-3429 FTYNNGTISWTETA
+3429 
-3443 PANGQGITVTATQT
+3443 
-3457 DKAGNTSAEGTDTA
+3457 
-3471 LVDTAAPNAPTVL
+3471 
-3484 IVDDGT
+3484 
-3490 PGDGLLTQGEIDG
+3490 
-3503 NGAGVQL
+3503 
-3510 TVSIDAADFSAG
+3510 
-3522 GHVNLTIV
+3522 
-3530 NGTATSNVALKL
+3530 
-3542 VNGELQLANGQPAT
+3542 
-3556 GFTYNNG
+3556 
-3563 TISWTET
+3563 
-3570 APANGQGITVTATQT
+3570 
-3585 DKAGNTS
+3585 
-3592 AEGTDTAL
+3592 
-3600 VDTAAPNAPT
+3600 
-3610 VLIVDDGTPGDGLL
+3610 
-3624 TQGEIDGNGAGVQLT
+3624 
-3639 VSIDAADFS
+3639 
-3648 AGGHVNLTIVNGTA
+3648 
-3662 TSNVALKL
+3662 
-3670 VNGELQLANG
+3670 
-3680 QPATGFTY
+3680 
-3688 NNGTISWT
+3688 
-3696 ETAPANGQGITVTA
+3696 
-3710 TQTDKAGNTSAEG
+3710 
-3723 TDTALVDTAAP
+3723 
-3734 NAPTVLIV
+3734 
-3742 DDGTPGDG
+3742 
-3750 LLTQGEIDG
+3750 
-3759 NGAGVQLTVSIDAA
+3759 
-3773 DFSAGGHVNLTIVNG
+3773 
-3788 TATSNVELKLVN
+3788 
-3800 GELQL
+3800 
-3805 ANGQPA
+3805 
-3811 TGFTYNNGTISWT
+3811 
-3824 ETAPANG
+3824 
-3831 QGITVTATQ
+3831 
-3840 TDKAGNTSA
+3840 
-3849 EGTDTALVDT
+3849 
-3859 AAPNAPTVLIVDDGT
+3859 
-3874 PGDGL
+3874 
-3879 LTQGEIDGNGA
+3879 
-3890 GVQLTVSID
+3890 
-3899 AADFSAGGHV
+3899 
-3909 NLTIVNGTATSNV
+3909 
-3922 ELKLVNGELQ
+3922 
-3932 LANGQPATGFTYNN
+3932 
-3946 GTISWTET
+3946 
-3954 APANG
+3954 
-3959 QGITVTATQTDKA
+3959 
-3972 GNTSA
+3972 
-3977 EGTDTALVDTAAPN
+3977 
-3991 APTVLIVDDG
+3991 
-4001 TPGDGLL
+4001 
-4008 TQGEIDGNGAGVQLT
+4008 
-4023 VSIDAAD
+4023 
-4030 FSAGGHVNL
+4030 
-4039 TIVNG
+4039 
-4044 TATSNVALKLVN
+4044 
-4056 GELQLANGQ
+4056 
-4065 PATGFTY
+4065 
-4072 NNGTISW
+4072 
-4079 TEAAPA
+4079 
-4085 NGQGITV
+4085 
-4092 TATQTDKAGNT
+4092 
-4103 SAEGTDTALVD
+4103 
-4114 TAAPNAPTVLIVDDG
+4114 
-4129 TPGDGLLTQGEIDGN
+4129 
-4144 GAGVQLTVSIDA
+4144 
-4156 ADFSA
+4156 
-4161 GGHVNLTIVNGTA
+4161 
-4174 TSNVELKLVNGELQL
+4174 
-4189 ANGQPATGFTYN
+4189 
-4201 NGTISWTETAPAN
+4201 
-4214 GQGITVTATQTDKA
+4214 
-4228 GNTSAE
+4228 
-4234 GTDTALV
+4234 
-4241 DTAAPN
+4241 
-4247 APTVLIV
+4247 
-4254 DDGTPGDGLLTQGE
+4254 
-4268 IDGNGAGVQLTV
+4268 
-4280 SIDAADFSAGGHV
+4280 
-4293 NLTIVNGTVTSN
+4293 TSN

-4343 EGKSITVTATQTDAA
+4343 EGQSITVTATQTDAANNTSGPGSDTATVADETAPNAPTVLIVDDGTPGDGLLTQGEIDGNGAGVQLTVSIDAEDFSAGGHVNLTIVNGTATSNVELKLVNDELQFANGTPATGYSYNATTGVISWTETAPGEGQSITVTATQTDAANNTSGPGSDTATVADETAPNAPTVLIVDDGTPGDGLLTQGEIDGNGAGVQLTVSIDAEDFSAGGHVNLTIVNGTATSNVELKLVNGELQFANGTPATGYSYNATTGVISWTETAPGEGQSITVTATQTDAANNTSGPGSDTATVADETAPNAPTVLIVDDGTPGDGLLTQGEIDGNGAGVQLTVSIDAEDFSAGGHVNLTIVNGTATSNVELKLVNGELQFANGTPATGYSYNATTGVISWTETAPGEGQSITVTATQTDAANNTSGPGSDTATVADETAPNAPTVLIVDDGTPGDGLLTQGEIDGNGAGVQLTVSIDAEDFSAGGHVNLTIVNGTATSNVELKLVNDELQFANGTPATGYSYNATTGVISWTETAPGEGQSITVTATQTDAANNTSGPGSDTATVADETAPNAPTVLIVDDGTPGDGLLTQGEIDGNGAGVQLTVSIDAEDFSAGGHVNLTIVNGTATSNVELKLVNGELQFANGTPATGYSYNATTGVISWTETAPGEGQSITVTATQTDAANNTSGPGSDTATVADETAPNAPTVLIVDDGTPGDGLLTQGEIDGNGAGVQLTVSIDAEDFSAGGHVNLTIVNGTATSNVELKLVNDELQFANGTPATGYSYNATTGVISWTETAPGEGQSITVTATQTDAANNTSGPGSDTATVADETAPNAPTVLIVDDGTPGDGLLTQGEIDGNGAGVQLTVSIDAEDFSAGGHVNLTIVNGTATSNVELKLVNDELQFANGTPATGYSYNATTGVISWTETAPGEGQSITVTATQTDAA

-4559 SNSNGG
+4559 SNPNGG

-4868 TVANDTNQYTAGS
+4868 TVANDANQYTAGS
-4881 KIILTAGELTLN
+4881 KIILTEGELTLN

-4965 LSVTNFQVNNETYT
+4965 LSVTSFQVNNETYT

-4989 GELQFNTN
+4989 GELQLNTN

-5249 SIKLQGLPEDAIL
+5249 SIKLQGLPEGAIL
-5262 KDGNNHQVTVDANGE
+5262 KDGNDHQVTVDANGE

-5313 SAQSTAYFQVTV
+5313 SAQSTAYFQVAV

-5396 NIVNTGSSLPNVNH
+5396 NIVNTGSSLPNVNN

>member
-131 ASGNGGFVTIDRTG
+131 ASGNGGFVTIERTG

-150 EATFDTTYNNG
+150 EATFDTTYNANG

-226 TPGGT
+226 TPSGT

-297 NYLVALGAGTALG
+297 NYQVALGAGTALG

-387 NDDGLLSSAELS
+387 NDDGLLSNAELS

-430 GAVTQAML
+430 VAVTQAML

-504 GQVNYLVALGAG
+504 GQVNYQVALGAG
-516 TALGDTL
+516 TALGDIL

-554 ADGQTLTLTATATD
+554 ADGQTLTLTATVTD

-587 AVSLTITDDINDDGL
+587 AVSLTITDDTNDDGL

-751 MLDNGLS
+751 MLDNS
-758 LAVDAPADGQTLTLT
+758 
-773 ATATDPA
+773 
-780 GNSDSASDS
+780 
-789 VTLDATAPAVSLT
+789 
-802 ITDDIND
+802 
-809 DGLLSSAELSGQVNY
+809 
-824 QVALGAGTALGDTLV
+824 
-839 IVDQDGNELFN
+839 
-850 GAVTQAMLDNGLSL
+850 LSL

-935 VSIDAADFSAG
+935 VSIDAEDFSAG

-965 LVNDELQ
+965 Q
-972 FANGTPATGYSYNAT
+972 
-987 TGVISWTE
+987 
-995 TAPGEGKSITV
+995 
-1006 TATQTDKAGN
+1006 
-1016 TSAEG
+1016 
-1021 TDTALV
+1021 
-1027 DTAAPNAPTVLIV
+1027 
-1040 DDGTPGDG
+1040 
-1048 LLTQGEIDGNGAGV
+1048 
-1062 QLTVSIDAADFSAG
+1062 
-1076 GHVNLTIVNG
+1076 
-1086 TATSNVELK
+1086 
-1095 LVNDEL
+1095 
-1101 QFANGTPATGYS
+1101 
-1113 YNATTGVISWT
+1113 
-1124 ETAPGEG
+1124 
-1131 KSITV
+1131 
-1136 TATQTDKAGNT
+1136 
-1147 SAEGTDTALVD
+1147 
-1158 TAAPNAPTV
+1158 
-1167 LIVDDGT
+1167 
-1174 PGDGLLTQ
+1174 
-1182 GEIDGNGA
+1182 
-1190 GVQLTVSIDAADFSA
+1190 
-1205 GGHVNLTIV
+1205 
-1214 NGTATSNVELKL
+1214 
-1226 VNGELQLANGQPATG
+1226 VNGELQFADGTAATG
-1241 FTYNNGT
+1241 FTY
-1248 ISWTETAP
+1248 S
-1256 ANGQGI
+1256 
-1262 TVTATQTDKAGN
+1262 
-1274 TSAEGTDTALVDT
+1274 
-1287 AAPNAPTVLIVDDGT
+1287 
-1302 PGDGLLTQGEI
+1302 
-1313 DGNGAGVQLTVSI
+1313 
-1326 DAADFSAGGH
+1326 
-1336 VNLTI
+1336 
-1341 VNGTATS
+1341 
-1348 NVALKLVN
+1348 
-1356 GELQLANGQPAT
+1356 
-1368 GFTYNNGT
+1368 
-1376 ISWTETAPAN
+1376 
-1386 GQGITVTATQ
+1386 
-1396 TDKAGNTS
+1396 
-1404 AEGTDTAL
+1404 
-1412 VDTAAPNAPTVLIVD
+1412 
-1427 DGTPGDGLLTQG
+1427 
-1439 EIDGNGAGVQLTVS
+1439 
-1453 IDAADFSAGGHVNLT
+1453 
-1468 IVNGTATS
+1468 
-1476 NVELKLVNDELQ
+1476 
-1488 FANGTPATG
+1488 
-1497 YSYNATTGVISWTET
+1497 
-1512 APGEGKSITVTA
+1512 
-1524 TQTDKAG
+1524 
-1531 NTSAEGTD
+1531 
-1539 TALVDTAAP
+1539 
-1548 NAPTVLIVDDGTPG
+1548 
-1562 DGLLTQGEID
+1562 
-1572 GNGAGVQLT
+1572 
-1581 VSIDAADF
+1581 
-1589 SAGGHVN
+1589 
-1596 LTIVNGT
+1596 
-1603 ATSNVA
+1603 
-1609 LKLVNGELQLANG
+1609 
-1622 QPATGFTYNNGTISW
+1622 
-1637 TETAPA
+1637 
-1643 NGQGIT
+1643 
-1649 VTATQTDKAGNTSAE
+1649 
-1664 GTDTAL
+1664 
-1670 VDTAAPNAPTVLIVD
+1670 
-1685 DGTPGDGLLT
+1685 
-1695 QGEIDGNGAGVQLTV
+1695 
-1710 SIDAADFS
+1710 
-1718 AGGHVNLTIVNGTA
+1718 
-1732 TSNVALKLVNGELQL
+1732 
-1747 ANGQPATG
+1747 
-1755 FTYNNGTISW
+1755 
-1765 TETAPAN
+1765 
-1772 GQGIT
+1772 
-1777 VTATQTD
+1777 
-1784 KAGNTSAEGTDT
+1784 
-1796 ALVDT
+1796 
-1801 AAPNAPTVLIVDDGT
+1801 
-1816 PGDGLLTQGEID
+1816 
-1828 GNGAGVQLTVSID
+1828 
-1841 AADFSAGGHVNLTIV
+1841 
-1856 NGTATSNV
+1856 
-1864 ELKLVNDELQFANGT
+1864 
-1879 PATGYSYNATTGVI
+1879 
-1893 SWTETA
+1893 
-1899 PGEGKSITV
+1899 
-1908 TATQTDKAGNTS
+1908 
-1920 AEGTDTALVDTAA
+1920 
-1933 PNAPTVLIVDD
+1933 
-1944 GTPGDGLLTQGE
+1944 
-1956 IDGNGAGVQL
+1956 
-1966 TVSID
+1966 
-1971 AADFSAGGHVN
+1971 
-1982 LTIVNGT
+1982 
-1989 ATSNVELKLVNG
+1989 
-2001 ELQLA
+2001 
-2006 NGQPATGFT
+2006 
-2015 YNNGT
+2015 
-2020 ISWTETAPANGQ
+2020 
-2032 GITVTATQTDK
+2032 
-2043 AGNTSAEG
+2043 
-2051 TDTALVDTAAPNAP
+2051 
-2065 TVLIVDD
+2065 
-2072 GTPGDGLLTQGEI
+2072 
-2085 DGNGAGVQL
+2085 
-2094 TVSIDA
+2094 
-2100 ADFSAGGHVNLTIVN
+2100 
-2115 GTATSNVELKLV
+2115 
-2127 NDELQFANGTPATG
+2127 
-2141 YSYNATT
+2141 
-2148 GVISWTETAPGEGKS
+2148 
-2163 ITVTATQTDKAGNT
+2163 
-2177 SAEGT
+2177 
-2182 DTALVDT
+2182 
-2189 AAPNAPTVLIVDDGT
+2189 
-2204 PGDGLLTQ
+2204 
-2212 GEIDGNGAGVQLTVS
+2212 
-2227 IDAADFSAGGHVNL
+2227 
-2241 TIVNGTATS
+2241 
-2250 NVELK
+2250 
-2255 LVNGELQL
+2255 
-2263 ANGQPAT
+2263 
-2270 GFTYN
+2270 
-2275 NGTISWTE
+2275 
-2283 TAPANGQGITVTAT
+2283 
-2297 QTDKAGN
+2297 
-2304 TSAEG
+2304 
-2309 TDTAL
+2309 
-2314 VDTAAPNAPTVL
+2314 
-2326 IVDDGTPGDG
+2326 
-2336 LLTQGEIDGN
+2336 
-2346 GAGVQLTVSI
+2346 
-2356 DAADFSAGG
+2356 
-2365 HVNLTIVNGTATSN
+2365 
-2379 VELKLVND
+2379 
-2387 ELQFANGTPATGY
+2387 
-2400 SYNATTGVI
+2400 
-2409 SWTETAPGEGKSIT
+2409 
-2423 VTATQTDKA
+2423 
-2432 GNTSAEGT
+2432 
-2440 DTALVDTA
+2440 
-2448 APNAPTVL
+2448 
-2456 IVDDGT
+2456 
-2462 PGDGLLTQGEIDGN
+2462 
-2476 GAGVQL
+2476 
-2482 TVSIDAADFSA
+2482 
-2493 GGHVNLTIVNG
+2493 
-2504 TATSNVELKLV
+2504 
-2515 NDELQFANG
+2515 
-2524 TPATGYSY
+2524 
-2532 NATTGVISWT
+2532 
-2542 ETAPGEGKSITV
+2542 
-2554 TATQTDKAGNTSA
+2554 
-2567 EGTDTA
+2567 
-2573 LVDTAAPNAP
+2573 
-2583 TVLIVDDG
+2583 
-2591 TPGDGLLTQG
+2591 
-2601 EIDGNG
+2601 
-2607 AGVQLTVSIDA
+2607 
-2618 ADFSAG
+2618 
-2624 GHVNLTI
+2624 
-2631 VNGTATSNV
+2631 
-2640 ALKLVNGELQ
+2640 
-2650 LANGQPATGFTYNN
+2650 
-2664 GTISWTETA
+2664 
-2673 PANGQGIT
+2673 
-2681 VTATQTDKA
+2681 
-2690 GNTSAEG
+2690 
-2697 TDTALV
+2697 
-2703 DTAAPNAPTVLI
+2703 
-2715 VDDGTPGDGLL
+2715 
-2726 TQGEI
+2726 
-2731 DGNGAGVQLTVSIDA
+2731 
-2746 ADFSAGGHVN
+2746 
-2756 LTIVNGTATSN
+2756 
-2767 VALKLVNGELQ
+2767 
-2778 LANGQPATGFTY
+2778 
-2790 NNGTISW
+2790 
-2797 TETAP
+2797 
-2802 ANGQGITVTA
+2802 
-2812 TQTDK
+2812 
-2817 AGNTSAEGTDTALV
+2817 
-2831 DTAAPNAP
+2831 
-2839 TVLIVDDGT
+2839 
-2848 PGDGLLTQGEIDG
+2848 
-2861 NGAGV
+2861 
-2866 QLTVSIDAADF
+2866 
-2877 SAGGH
+2877 
-2882 VNLTIV
+2882 
-2888 NGTAT
+2888 
-2893 SNVALKLVNGE
+2893 
-2904 LQLANGQPATG
+2904 
-2915 FTYNNGTISWTE
+2915 
-2927 TAPANGQ
+2927 
-2934 GITVTAT
+2934 
-2941 QTDKAGNT
+2941 
-2949 SAEGTDTALVDTA
+2949 
-2962 APNAPTVLIVD
+2962 
-2973 DGTPGDGL
+2973 
-2981 LTQGEIDGNGAGVQ
+2981 
-2995 LTVSIDAADFSA
+2995 
-3007 GGHVNLTIVNGT
+3007 
-3019 ATSNVALKLVN
+3019 
-3030 GELQLA
+3030 
-3036 NGQPATGFTYN
+3036 
-3047 NGTISWTETAP
+3047 
-3058 ANGQGITVTA
+3058 
-3068 TQTDKAGNTSAEGTD
+3068 
-3083 TALVDTAAPNAPT
+3083 
-3096 VLIVDDG
+3096 
-3103 TPGDGLLTQGEIDGN
+3103 
-3118 GAGVQLTVSIDAAD
+3118 
-3132 FSAGGHVNLTIVNG
+3132 
-3146 TATSNVE
+3146 
-3153 LKLVNDE
+3153 
-3160 LQFANGTPA
+3160 
-3169 TGYSYNATTGVIS
+3169 
-3182 WTETAPGEG
+3182 
-3191 KSITVTATQTD
+3191 
-3202 KAGNTSAEGTD
+3202 
-3213 TALVDTAAPNAP
+3213 
-3225 TVLIVD
+3225 
-3231 DGTPGDGLLTQGEID
+3231 
-3246 GNGAGVQLTVSI
+3246 
-3258 DAADF
+3258 
-3263 SAGGHVNLTIVNGT
+3263 
-3277 ATSNVELKLVND
+3277 
-3289 ELQLA
+3289 
-3294 NGQPATGF
+3294 
-3302 TYNNGTISWTE
+3302 
-3313 TAPANGQGITVTA
+3313 
-3326 TQTDKAG
+3326 
-3333 NTSAEGTDTALVD
+3333 
-3346 TAAPN
+3346 
-3351 APTVL
+3351 
-3356 IVDDGTPGDG
+3356 
-3366 LLTQGE
+3366 
-3372 IDGNGA
+3372 
-3378 GVQLTVS
+3378 
-3385 IDAADFSAGGHVNL
+3385 
-3399 TIVNGTAT
+3399 
-3407 SNVALKLV
+3407 
-3415 NGELQ
+3415 
-3420 LANGQPATG
+3420 
-3429 FTYNNGTISWTETA
+3429 
-3443 PANGQGITVTATQT
+3443 
-3457 DKAGNTSAEGTDTA
+3457 
-3471 LVDTAAPNAPTVL
+3471 
-3484 IVDDGT
+3484 
-3490 PGDGLLTQGEIDG
+3490 
-3503 NGAGVQL
+3503 
-3510 TVSIDAADFSAG
+3510 
-3522 GHVNLTIV
+3522 
-3530 NGTATSNVALKL
+3530 
-3542 VNGELQLANGQPAT
+3542 
-3556 GFTYNNG
+3556 
-3563 TISWTET
+3563 
-3570 APANGQGITVTATQT
+3570 
-3585 DKAGNTS
+3585 
-3592 AEGTDTAL
+3592 
-3600 VDTAAPNAPT
+3600 
-3610 VLIVDDGTPGDGLL
+3610 
-3624 TQGEIDGNGAGVQLT
+3624 
-3639 VSIDAADFS
+3639 
-3648 AGGHVNLTIVNGTA
+3648 
-3662 TSNVALKL
+3662 
-3670 VNGELQLANG
+3670 
-3680 QPATGFTY
+3680 
-3688 NNGTISWT
+3688 
-3696 ETAPANGQGITVTA
+3696 
-3710 TQTDKAGNTSAEG
+3710 
-3723 TDTALVDTAAP
+3723 
-3734 NAPTVLIV
+3734 
-3742 DDGTPGDG
+3742 
-3750 LLTQGEIDG
+3750 
-3759 NGAGVQLTVSIDAA
+3759 
-3773 DFSAGGHVNLTIVNG
+3773 
-3788 TATSNVELKLVN
+3788 
-3800 GELQL
+3800 
-3805 ANGQPA
+3805 
-3811 TGFTYNNGTISWT
+3811 
-3824 ETAPANG
+3824 
-3831 QGITVTATQ
+3831 
-3840 TDKAGNTSA
+3840 
-3849 EGTDTALVDT
+3849 
-3859 AAPNAPTVLIVDDGT
+3859 
-3874 PGDGL
+3874 
-3879 LTQGEIDGNGA
+3879 
-3890 GVQLTVSID
+3890 
-3899 AADFSAGGHV
+3899 
-3909 NLTIVNGTATSNV
+3909 
-3922 ELKLVNGELQ
+3922 
-3932 LANGQPATGFTYNN
+3932 
-3946 GTISWTET
+3946 
-3954 APANG
+3954 
-3959 QGITVTATQTDKA
+3959 
-3972 GNTSA
+3972 
-3977 EGTDTALVDTAAPN
+3977 
-3991 APTVLIVDDG
+3991 
-4001 TPGDGLL
+4001 
-4008 TQGEIDGNGAGVQLT
+4008 
-4023 VSIDAAD
+4023 
-4030 FSAGGHVNL
+4030 
-4039 TIVNG
+4039 
-4044 TATSNVALKLVN
+4044 
-4056 GELQLANGQ
+4056 
-4065 PATGFTY
+4065 
-4072 NNGTISW
+4072 NGTISW

-4156 ADFSA
+4156 EDFSA

-4174 TSNVELKLVNGELQL
+4174 TSNVELKLANGELQF
-4189 ANGQPATGFTYN
+4189 ADGTAATGFTYS
-4201 NGTISWTETAPAN
+4201 NGTISWTEAAPAN

-4228 GNTSAE
+4228 GNTSTE

-4280 SIDAADFSAGGHV
+4280 SIDAEDFSAGGHV
-4293 NLTIVNGTVTSN
+4293 NLTIVNGTATSN

-4343 EGKSITVTATQTDAA
+4343 EGQSITVTATQTDAANNTSGPGSDTATVADETAPNAPTVLIVDDGTPGDGLLTQGEIDGNGAGVQLTVSIDAEDFSAGGHVNLTIVNGTATSNVELKLVNDELQFANGTPATGYSYNATTGVISWTETAPGEGQSITVTATQTDAANNTSGPGSDTATVADETAPNAPTVLIVDDGTPGDGLLTQGEIDGNGAGVQLTVSIDAEDFSAGGHVNLTIVNGTATSNVELKLVNDELQFANGTPATGYSYNATTGVISWTETAPGEGQSITVTATQTDAANNTSGPGSDTATVADETAPNAPTVLIVDDGTPGDGLLTQGEIDGNGAGVQLTVSIDAEDFSAGGHVNLTIVNGTATSNVELKLVNDELQFANGTPATGYSYNATTGVISWTETAPGEGQSITVTATQTDAANNTSGPGSDTATVADETAPNAPTVLIVDDGTPGDGLLTQGEIDGNGAGVQLTVSIDAEDFSAGGHVNLTIVNGTATSNVELKLVNDELQFANGTPATGYSYNATTGVISWTETAPGEGQSITVTATQTDAANNTSGPGSDTATVADETAPNAPTVLIVDDGTPGDGLLTQGEIDGNGAGVQLTVSIDAEDFSAGGHVNLTIVNGTATSNVELKLVNDELQFANGTPATGYSYNATTGVISWTETAPGEGQSITVTATQTDAANNTSGPGSDTATVADETAPNAPTVLIVDDGTPGDGLLTQGEIDGNGAGVQLTVSIDAEDFSAGGHVNLTIVNGTATSNVELKLVNGELQFANGTPATGYSYNATTGVISWTETAPGEGQSITVTATQTDAANNTSGPGSDTATVADETAPNAPTVLIVDDGTPGDGLLTQGEIDGNGAGVQLTVSIDAEDFSAGGHVNLTIVNGTATSNVELKLVNDELQFANGTPATGYSYNATTGVISWTETAPGEGQSITVTATQTDAANNTSGPGSDTATVADETAPNAPTVLIVDDGTPGDGLLTQGEIDGNGAGVQLTVSIDAEDFSAGGHVNLTIVNGTATSNVELKLVNGELQFANGTPATGYSYNATTGVISWTETAPGEGQSITVTATQTDAANNTSGPGSDTATVADETAPNAPTVLIVDDGTPGDGLLTQGEIDGNGAGVQLTVSIDAEDFSAGGHVNLTIVNGTATSNVELKLVNDELQFANGTPATGYSYNATTGVISWTETAPGEGQSITVTATQTDAANNTSGPGSDTATVADETAPNAPTVLIVDDGTPGDGLLTQGEIDGNGAGVQLTVSIDAEDFSAGGHVNLTIVNGTATSNVELKLVNDELQFANGTPATDYSYNATTGVISWTETAPGEGQSITVTATQTDAANNTSGPGSDTATVADETAPNAPTVLIVDDGTPGDGLLTQGEIDGNGAGVQLTVSIDAEDFSAGGHVNLTIVNGTATSNVELKLVNGELQFANGTPATGYSYNATTGVISWTETAPGEGQSITVTATQTDAANNTSGPGSDTATVADETAPNAPTVLIVDDGTPGDGLLTQGEIDGNGAGVQLTVSIDAEDFSAGGHVNLTIVNGTATSNVELKLVNDELQFANGTPATGYSYNATTGVISWTETAPGEGQSITVTATQTDAANNTSGPGSDTATVADETAPNAPTVLIVDDGTPGDGLLTQGEIDGNGAGVQLTVSIDAEDFSAGGHVNLTIVNGTATSNVELKLVNDELQFANGTPATGYSYNATTGVISWTETAPGEGQSITVTATQTDAANNTSGPGSDTATVADETAPNAPTVLIVDDGTPGDGLLTQGEIDGNGAGVQLTVSIDAEDFSAGGHVNLTIVNGTATSNVELKLVNDELQFANGTPATGYSYNATTGVISWTETAPGEGQSITVTATQTDAANNTSGPGSDTATVADETAPNAPTVLIVDDGTPGDGLLTQGEIDGNGAGVQLTVSIDAEDFSAGGHVNLTIVNGTATSNVELKLVNGELQFANGTPATGYSYNATTGVISWTETAPGEGQSITVTATQTDAANNTSGPGSDTATVADETAPNAPTVLIVDDGTPGDGLLTQGEIDGNGAGVQLTVSIDAEDFSAGGHVNLTIVNGTATSNVELKLVNDELQFANGTPATGYSYNATTGVISWTETAPGEGQSITVTATQTDAANNTSGPGSDTATVADETAPNAPTVLIVDDGTPGDGLLTQGEIDGNGAGVQLTVSIDAEDFSAGGHVNLTIVNGTATSNVELKLVNGELQFANGTPATGYSYNATTGVISWTETAPGEGQSITVTATQTDAANNTSGPGSDTATVADETAPNAPTVLIVDDGTPGDGLLTQGEIDGNGAGVQLTVSIDAEDFSAGGHVNLTIVNGTATSNVELKLVNDELQFANGTPATGYSYNATTGVISWTETAPGEGQSITVTATQTDAANNTSGPGSDTATVADETAPNAPTVLIVDDGTPGDGLLTQGEIDGNGAGVQLTVSIDAEDFSAGGHVNLTIVNGTATSNVELKLVNDELQFANGTPATGYSYNATTGVISWTETAPGEGQSITVTATQTDAANNTSGPGSDTATVADETAPNAPTVLIVDDGTPGDGLLTQGEIDGNGAGVQLTVSIDAEDFSAGGHVNLTIVNGTATSNVELKLVNGELQFANGTPATGYSYNATTGVISWTETAPGEGQSITVTATQTDAA

-4559 SNSNGG
+4559 SNPNGG

-4868 TVANDTNQYTAGS
+4868 TVANDANQYTAGS
-4881 KIILTAGELTLN
+4881 KIILTEGELTLN

-4965 LSVTNFQVNNETYT
+4965 LSVTSFQVNNETYT

-4989 GELQFNTN
+4989 GELQLNTN

-5249 SIKLQGLPEDAIL
+5249 SIKLQGLPEGAIL
-5262 KDGNNHQVTVDANGE
+5262 KDGNDHQVTVDANGE

-5396 NIVNTGSSLPNVNH
+5396 NIVNTGSSLPNVNN

>member
-1 MITNAVTLEQG
+1 M
-12 VTVTQ
+12 
-17 LKGQIYLVAADGSRK
+17 
-32 LLAEGDVLPK
+32 
-42 GAVIMSPDGASFMG
+42 
-56 GGQSFTVQPASEQS
+56 
-70 EPAEE
+70 
-75 GDVPQLAQNG
+75 
-85 AAGTPDDINAL
+85 
-96 QQAILGGADPTQAF
+96 
-110 EASAA
+110 
-115 GGAPAA
+115 
-121 GGGGIGGVAG
+121 
-131 ASGNGGFVTIDRTG
+131 
-145 SETIA
+145 
-150 EATFDTTYNNG
+150 
-161 EPPLGAAGEDEVFDL
+161 
-176 TPPTISVVAPDNT
+176 
-189 NDTTPTL
+189 
-196 TGTTDAP
+196 
-203 VGSIVTLLVT
+203 
-213 DANGNQQTLTAIV
+213 
-226 TPGGT
+226 
-231 FTVDVV
+231 
-237 TPLAE
+237 
-242 GSYTVTATVT
+242 
-252 DPAGNS
+252 
-258 GSATDGGSVD
+258 
-268 ATAPAV
+268 
-274 SLTIT
+274 
-279 DDTNDDGLLSSA
+279 
-291 ELSGQV
+291 
-297 NYLVALGAGTALG
+297 
-310 DTLVIVDQDGNE
+310 
-322 LFNGAVTQAM
+322 
-332 LDNGLS
+332 
-338 LAVDAPADGQ
+338 
-348 TLTLT
+348 
-353 ATVIDPAGNSD
+353 
-364 SASDSVTLDATAP
+364 
-377 AVSLTITDDT
+377 
-387 NDDGLLSSAELS
+387 
-399 GQVNYQVALG
+399 
-409 AGTALGDT
+409 
-417 LVIVDQD
+417 
-424 GNELFN
+424 
-430 GAVTQAML
+430 
-438 DNGLSLAVDAPADGQ
+438 
-453 TLTLTATV
+453 
-461 TDPAGNSD
+461 
-469 SASDSVTLDAT
+469 
-480 APAVS
+480 
-485 LTITDDI
+485 
-492 NDDGLL
+492 
-498 SSAELS
+498 
-504 GQVNYLVALGAG
+504 
-516 TALGDTL
+516 
-523 VIVDQDGNELFN
+523 
-535 GAVTQAMLDNGL
+535 
-547 SLAVDAP
+547 
-554 ADGQTLTLTATATD
+554 
-568 PAGNSD
+568 
-574 SASDSVTLDATAP
+574 
-587 AVSLTITDDINDDGL
+587 
-602 LSSAE
+602 
-607 LSGQVNYQVAL
+607 
-618 GAGTALGDTLVIVDQ
+618 
-633 DGNELFNG
+633 
-641 AVTQAML
+641 
-648 DNGLSLA
+648 
-655 VDAPADG
+655 
-662 QTLTLTATVTDPA
+662 
-675 GNSDSASDSVT
+675 
-686 LDATAPAVS
+686 
-695 LTITDDTND
+695 
-704 DGLLSSAELSGQVNY
+704 
-719 QVALGAGT
+719 
-727 ALGDTLVIVDQ
+727 
-738 DGNELFNGAVTQA
+738 
-751 MLDNGLS
+751 
-758 LAVDAPADGQTLTLT
+758 
-773 ATATDPA
+773 
-780 GNSDSASDS
+780 
-789 VTLDATAPAVSLT
+789 
-802 ITDDIND
+802 
-809 DGLLSSAELSGQVNY
+809 
-824 QVALGAGTALGDTLV
+824 
-839 IVDQDGNELFN
+839 
-850 GAVTQAMLDNGLSL
+850 
-864 AVDAPADG
+864 
-872 QTLTLTATVTDPAGN
+872 
-887 SDSASDSVTVD
+887 
-898 SHTPNAP
+898 
-905 TVLIVDDGTPG
+905 
-916 DGLLTQG
+916 
-923 EIDGNGAGVQLT
+923 
-935 VSIDAADFSAG
+935 
-946 GHVNLTIVN
+946 
-955 GTATSNVELK
+955 
-965 LVNDELQ
+965 
-972 FANGTPATGYSYNAT
+972 
-987 TGVISWTE
+987 
-995 TAPGEGKSITV
+995 
-1006 TATQTDKAGN
+1006 
-1016 TSAEG
+1016 
-1021 TDTALV
+1021 
-1027 DTAAPNAPTVLIV
+1027 
-1040 DDGTPGDG
+1040 
-1048 LLTQGEIDGNGAGV
+1048 
-1062 QLTVSIDAADFSAG
+1062 
-1076 GHVNLTIVNG
+1076 
-1086 TATSNVELK
+1086 
-1095 LVNDEL
+1095 
-1101 QFANGTPATGYS
+1101 
-1113 YNATTGVISWT
+1113 
-1124 ETAPGEG
+1124 
-1131 KSITV
+1131 
-1136 TATQTDKAGNT
+1136 
-1147 SAEGTDTALVD
+1147 
-1158 TAAPNAPTV
+1158 
-1167 LIVDDGT
+1167 
-1174 PGDGLLTQ
+1174 
-1182 GEIDGNGA
+1182 
-1190 GVQLTVSIDAADFSA
+1190 
-1205 GGHVNLTIV
+1205 
-1214 NGTATSNVELKL
+1214 
-1226 VNGELQLANGQPATG
+1226 
-1241 FTYNNGT
+1241 
-1248 ISWTETAP
+1248 
-1256 ANGQGI
+1256 
-1262 TVTATQTDKAGN
+1262 
-1274 TSAEGTDTALVDT
+1274 
-1287 AAPNAPTVLIVDDGT
+1287 
-1302 PGDGLLTQGEI
+1302 
-1313 DGNGAGVQLTVSI
+1313 
-1326 DAADFSAGGH
+1326 
-1336 VNLTI
+1336 
-1341 VNGTATS
+1341 
-1348 NVALKLVN
+1348 
-1356 GELQLANGQPAT
+1356 
-1368 GFTYNNGT
+1368 
-1376 ISWTETAPAN
+1376 
-1386 GQGITVTATQ
+1386 
-1396 TDKAGNTS
+1396 
-1404 AEGTDTAL
+1404 
-1412 VDTAAPNAPTVLIVD
+1412 
-1427 DGTPGDGLLTQG
+1427 
-1439 EIDGNGAGVQLTVS
+1439 
-1453 IDAADFSAGGHVNLT
+1453 
-1468 IVNGTATS
+1468 
-1476 NVELKLVNDELQ
+1476 
-1488 FANGTPATG
+1488 
-1497 YSYNATTGVISWTET
+1497 
-1512 APGEGKSITVTA
+1512 
-1524 TQTDKAG
+1524 
-1531 NTSAEGTD
+1531 
-1539 TALVDTAAP
+1539 
-1548 NAPTVLIVDDGTPG
+1548 
-1562 DGLLTQGEID
+1562 
-1572 GNGAGVQLT
+1572 
-1581 VSIDAADF
+1581 
-1589 SAGGHVN
+1589 
-1596 LTIVNGT
+1596 
-1603 ATSNVA
+1603 
-1609 LKLVNGELQLANG
+1609 
-1622 QPATGFTYNNGTISW
+1622 
-1637 TETAPA
+1637 
-1643 NGQGIT
+1643 
-1649 VTATQTDKAGNTSAE
+1649 
-1664 GTDTAL
+1664 
-1670 VDTAAPNAPTVLIVD
+1670 
-1685 DGTPGDGLLT
+1685 
-1695 QGEIDGNGAGVQLTV
+1695 
-1710 SIDAADFS
+1710 
-1718 AGGHVNLTIVNGTA
+1718 
-1732 TSNVALKLVNGELQL
+1732 
-1747 ANGQPATG
+1747 
-1755 FTYNNGTISW
+1755 
-1765 TETAPAN
+1765 
-1772 GQGIT
+1772 
-1777 VTATQTD
+1777 
-1784 KAGNTSAEGTDT
+1784 
-1796 ALVDT
+1796 
-1801 AAPNAPTVLIVDDGT
+1801 
-1816 PGDGLLTQGEID
+1816 
-1828 GNGAGVQLTVSID
+1828 
-1841 AADFSAGGHVNLTIV
+1841 
-1856 NGTATSNV
+1856 
-1864 ELKLVNDELQFANGT
+1864 
-1879 PATGYSYNATTGVI
+1879 
-1893 SWTETA
+1893 
-1899 PGEGKSITV
+1899 
-1908 TATQTDKAGNTS
+1908 
-1920 AEGTDTALVDTAA
+1920 
-1933 PNAPTVLIVDD
+1933 
-1944 GTPGDGLLTQGE
+1944 
-1956 IDGNGAGVQL
+1956 
-1966 TVSID
+1966 
-1971 AADFSAGGHVN
+1971 
-1982 LTIVNGT
+1982 
-1989 ATSNVELKLVNG
+1989 
-2001 ELQLA
+2001 
-2006 NGQPATGFT
+2006 
-2015 YNNGT
+2015 
-2020 ISWTETAPANGQ
+2020 
-2032 GITVTATQTDK
+2032 
-2043 AGNTSAEG
+2043 
-2051 TDTALVDTAAPNAP
+2051 
-2065 TVLIVDD
+2065 
-2072 GTPGDGLLTQGEI
+2072 
-2085 DGNGAGVQL
+2085 
-2094 TVSIDA
+2094 
-2100 ADFSAGGHVNLTIVN
+2100 
-2115 GTATSNVELKLV
+2115 
-2127 NDELQFANGTPATG
+2127 
-2141 YSYNATT
+2141 
-2148 GVISWTETAPGEGKS
+2148 
-2163 ITVTATQTDKAGNT
+2163 
-2177 SAEGT
+2177 
-2182 DTALVDT
+2182 
-2189 AAPNAPTVLIVDDGT
+2189 LIVDDGT

-4305 VELKLVNDELQ
+4305 VELRLVNDELQ

-4965 LSVTNFQVNNETYT
+4965 LSVT
-4979 AGSTWYQLPE
+4979 
-4989 GELQFNTN
+4989 
-4997 GEYSFV
+4997 
-5003 PKEYWSGSLPVI
+5003 
-5015 TYTTNTGV
+5015 
-5023 TSTLNITV
+5023 TS
-5031 EAVANA
+5031 
-5037 PTLTV
+5037 
-5042 GNYTNVAS
+5042 
-5050 INFED
+5050 
-5055 AKFNVNNGWG
+5055 K
-5065 GVIANQI
+5065 
-5072 DGLNTL
+5072 
-5078 GKWYTSNSGGR
+5078 
-5089 IEVGFEK
+5089 
-5096 TYQGGGSTNKVM
+5096 
-5108 EIEFNNGDDTLYT
+5108 
-5121 DMELYAG
+5121 
-5128 RFYELGFD
+5128 
-5136 IAARLGHESSSKLTI
+5136 
-5151 KLIPLDNIGQP
+5151 
-5162 IMSQAITLYDFNKN
+5162 
-5176 DSNWLRDQKVSLPVN
+5176 
-5191 ASGNYRLLFEA
+5191 
-5202 DSDADSVGAILDNL
+5202 
-5216 SFSAVD
+5216 
-5222 NLGYIGNFIKLGNIN
+5222 
-5237 AQLVDDDNSESL
+5237 
-5249 SIKLQGLPEDAIL
+5249 
-5262 KDGNNHQVTVDANGE
+5262 
-5277 VDITGWNLNNLQI
+5277 
-5290 KVANHGNFTITVVAT
+5290 
-5305 ATEASNQD
+5305 
-5313 SAQSTAYFQVTV
+5313 
-5325 LHKNNVVGGQS
+5325 
-5336 VDSFMM
+5336 
-5342 TDWSG
+5342 
-5347 DTAQFAVNLGGYGSV
+5347 
-5362 ASSSKTQYIA
+5362 
-5372 KDTELLINAGD
+5372 
-5383 SNDYIDLGVSTAN
+5383 
-5396 NIVNTGSSLPNVNH
+5396 
-5410 PVVTQD
+5410 
-5416 ELLSSQFMTQDVITN
+5416 
-5431 TVGTLKED
+5431 
-5439 ARQPLQPK
+5439 
-5447 TDTVNLGSGDDIVNG
+5447 
-5462 GEGSQVAHGG
+5462 
-5472 SGNDQLIGGEG
+5472 
-5483 IDGLRGGL
+5483 
-5491 GDDIL
+5491 
-5496 IGGLGNDV
+5496 
-5504 LRGDEGADIFVWNK
+5504 
-5518 GDTVSGSQT
+5518 
-5527 TDYIMDFNK
+5527 
-5536 GSGTN
+5536 
-5541 NLSEGDKLDLSD
+5541 
-5553 LLDSPNQNDLTSLL
+5553 
-5567 SVIQGDDGVH
+5567 
-5577 LFIREDSSSTSPTQ
+5577 
-5591 EIVLMNHTFDSLTGG
+5591 
-5606 SDTTTTEV
+5606 
-5614 LEYMLNNILL
+5614 
-5624 IDKPHG
+5624 

>member
-1 MITNAVTLEQG
+1 MKYLTL
-12 VTVTQ
+12 
-17 LKGQIYLVAADGSRK
+17 R
-32 LLAEGDVLPK
+32 
-42 GAVIMSPDGASFMG
+42 
-56 GGQSFTVQPASEQS
+56 
-70 EPAEE
+70 
-75 GDVPQLAQNG
+75 
-85 AAGTPDDINAL
+85 
-96 QQAILGGADPTQAF
+96 
-110 EASAA
+110 
-115 GGAPAA
+115 
-121 GGGGIGGVAG
+121 
-131 ASGNGGFVTIDRTG
+131 
-145 SETIA
+145 
-150 EATFDTTYNNG
+150 
-161 EPPLGAAGEDEVFDL
+161 
-176 TPPTISVVAPDNT
+176 PPTISVVAPDNT

-226 TPGGT
+226 TPSGT

-297 NYLVALGAGTALG
+297 NYQVALGAGTALGDTLVIVDQDGNELFNGAVTQAMLDNGLSLAVDAPADGQTLTLTATVIDPAGNSDSASDSVTLDATAPAVSLTITDDTNDDGLLSSAELSGQVNYQVALGAGTALG

-504 GQVNYLVALGAG
+504 GQVNYQVALGAG

-535 GAVTQAMLDNGL
+535 GAVTQAMLDNSL

-554 ADGQTLTLTATATD
+554 ADGQTLTLTATVTD

-587 AVSLTITDDINDDGL
+587 AVSLTITDDTNDDGL

-751 MLDNGLS
+751 MLDNS
-758 LAVDAPADGQTLTLT
+758 
-773 ATATDPA
+773 
-780 GNSDSASDS
+780 
-789 VTLDATAPAVSLT
+789 
-802 ITDDIND
+802 
-809 DGLLSSAELSGQVNY
+809 
-824 QVALGAGTALGDTLV
+824 
-839 IVDQDGNELFN
+839 
-850 GAVTQAMLDNGLSL
+850 LSL

-887 SDSASDSVTVD
+887 NDSASDSVTVD

-935 VSIDAADFSAG
+935 VSIDAEDFSAG

-995 TAPGEGKSITV
+995 TAPGEGQSITV
-1006 TATQTDKAGN
+1006 TATQTDAANN
-1016 TSAEG
+1016 TSG
-1021 TDTALV
+1021 PGSDTATV
-1027 DTAAPNAPTVLIV
+1027 ADETAPNAPTVLIV

-1062 QLTVSIDAADFSAG
+1062 QLTVSIDAEDFSAG

-1131 KSITV
+1131 QSITV
-1136 TATQTDKAGNT
+1136 TATQTDAANNT
-1147 SAEGTDTALVD
+1147 SGPGSDTATVAD
-1158 TAAPNAPTV
+1158 ETAPNAPTV

-1190 GVQLTVSIDAADFSA
+1190 GVQLTVSIDA
-1205 GGHVNLTIV
+1205 
-1214 NGTATSNVELKL
+1214 E
-1226 VNGELQLANGQPATG
+1226 
-1241 FTYNNGT
+1241 
-1248 ISWTETAP
+1248 
-1256 ANGQGI
+1256 
-1262 TVTATQTDKAGN
+1262 
-1274 TSAEGTDTALVDT
+1274 
-1287 AAPNAPTVLIVDDGT
+1287 
-1302 PGDGLLTQGEI
+1302 
-1313 DGNGAGVQLTVSI
+1313 
-1326 DAADFSAGGH
+1326 
-1336 VNLTI
+1336 
-1341 VNGTATS
+1341 
-1348 NVALKLVN
+1348 
-1356 GELQLANGQPAT
+1356 
-1368 GFTYNNGT
+1368 
-1376 ISWTETAPAN
+1376 
-1386 GQGITVTATQ
+1386 
-1396 TDKAGNTS
+1396 
-1404 AEGTDTAL
+1404 
-1412 VDTAAPNAPTVLIVD
+1412 
-1427 DGTPGDGLLTQG
+1427 
-1439 EIDGNGAGVQLTVS
+1439 
-1453 IDAADFSAGGHVNLT
+1453 DFSAGGHVNLT

-1512 APGEGKSITVTA
+1512 APGEGQSITVTA
-1524 TQTDKAG
+1524 TQTDAAN
-1531 NTSAEGTD
+1531 NTSGPGSD
-1539 TALVDTAAP
+1539 TATVADETAP

-1581 VSIDAADF
+1581 VSIDA
-1589 SAGGHVN
+1589 
-1596 LTIVNGT
+1596 
-1603 ATSNVA
+1603 
-1609 LKLVNGELQLANG
+1609 E
-1622 QPATGFTYNNGTISW
+1622 
-1637 TETAPA
+1637 
-1643 NGQGIT
+1643 
-1649 VTATQTDKAGNTSAE
+1649 
-1664 GTDTAL
+1664 
-1670 VDTAAPNAPTVLIVD
+1670 
-1685 DGTPGDGLLT
+1685 
-1695 QGEIDGNGAGVQLTV
+1695 
-1710 SIDAADFS
+1710 
-1718 AGGHVNLTIVNGTA
+1718 
-1732 TSNVALKLVNGELQL
+1732 
-1747 ANGQPATG
+1747 
-1755 FTYNNGTISW
+1755 
-1765 TETAPAN
+1765 
-1772 GQGIT
+1772 
-1777 VTATQTD
+1777 
-1784 KAGNTSAEGTDT
+1784 
-1796 ALVDT
+1796 
-1801 AAPNAPTVLIVDDGT
+1801 
-1816 PGDGLLTQGEID
+1816 
-1828 GNGAGVQLTVSID
+1828 
-1841 AADFSAGGHVNLTIV
+1841 DFSAGGHVNLTIV

-1899 PGEGKSITV
+1899 PGEGQSITV
-1908 TATQTDKAGNTS
+1908 TATQTDAANNTS
-1920 AEGTDTALVDTAA
+1920 GPGSDTATVADETA

-1971 AADFSAGGHVN
+1971 A
-1982 LTIVNGT
+1982 
-1989 ATSNVELKLVNG
+1989 E
-2001 ELQLA
+2001 
-2006 NGQPATGFT
+2006 
-2015 YNNGT
+2015 
-2020 ISWTETAPANGQ
+2020 
-2032 GITVTATQTDK
+2032 
-2043 AGNTSAEG
+2043 
-2051 TDTALVDTAAPNAP
+2051 
-2065 TVLIVDD
+2065 
-2072 GTPGDGLLTQGEI
+2072 
-2085 DGNGAGVQL
+2085 
-2094 TVSIDA
+2094 
-2100 ADFSAGGHVNLTIVN
+2100 DFSAGGHVNLTIVN

-2148 GVISWTETAPGEGKS
+2148 GVISWTETAPGEGQS
-2163 ITVTATQTDKAGNT
+2163 ITVTATQTDAANNT
-2177 SAEGT
+2177 SGPGS
-2182 DTALVDT
+2182 DTATVADET
-2189 AAPNAPTVLIVDDGT
+2189 APNAPTVLIVDDGT

-2227 IDAADFSAGGHVNL
+2227 IDAEDFSAGGHVNL

-2255 LVNGELQL
+2255 LVNGELQF
-2263 ANGQPAT
+2263 ANGTPAT
-2270 GFTYN
+2270 GYSYN
-2275 NGTISWTE
+2275 ATTGVISWTE
-2283 TAPANGQGITVTAT
+2283 TAPGEGQSITVTAT
-2297 QTDKAGN
+2297 QTDAANN
-2304 TSAEG
+2304 TSG
-2309 TDTAL
+2309 PGSDTAT
-2314 VDTAAPNAPTVL
+2314 VADETAPNAPTVL

-2356 DAADFSAGG
+2356 DAEDFSAGGHVNLTIVNGTATSNVELKLVNGELQFANGTPATGYSYNATTGVISWTETAPGEGQSITVTATQTDAANNTSGPGSDTATVADETAPNAPTVLIVDDGNPGDGLLTQGEIDGNGAGVQLTVSIDAEDFSAGG

-2409 SWTETAPGEGKSIT
+2409 SWTETAPGEGQSIT
-2423 VTATQTDKA
+2423 VTATQTDA
-2432 GNTSAEGT
+2432 ANNTSGPGS
-2440 DTALVDTA
+2440 DTATVADET

-2482 TVSIDAADFSA
+2482 TVSIDAEDFSA

-2542 ETAPGEGKSITV
+2542 ETAPGEGQSITV
-2554 TATQTDKAGNTSA
+2554 TATQTDAANNTS
-2567 EGTDTA
+2567 GPGSDTA
-2573 LVDTAAPNAP
+2573 TVADETAPNAP

-2618 ADFSAG
+2618 EDFSAG

-2640 ALKLVNGELQ
+2640 ELKLVNGELQ
-2650 LANGQPATGFTYNN
+2650 FANGTPATGYSYNATT
-2664 GTISWTETA
+2664 GVIRWTETA
-2673 PANGQGIT
+2673 PGEGQSIT
-2681 VTATQTDKA
+2681 VTATQTDA
-2690 GNTSAEG
+2690 ANNTSG
-2697 TDTALV
+2697 PGSDTATV
-2703 DTAAPNAPTVLI
+2703 ADETAPNAPTVLI

-2746 ADFSAGGHVN
+2746 EDFSAGGHVN

-2767 VALKLVNGELQ
+2767 VELKLVNGELQ
-2778 LANGQPATGFTY
+2778 FANGTPATGYSY
-2790 NNGTISW
+2790 NATTGVISW

-2802 ANGQGITVTA
+2802 GEGQSITVTA
-2812 TQTDK
+2812 TQTD
-2817 AGNTSAEGTDTALV
+2817 AANNTSGPGSDTATV
-2831 DTAAPNAP
+2831 ADETAPNAP

-2866 QLTVSIDAADF
+2866 QLTVSIDAEDF

-2893 SNVALKLVNGE
+2893 SNVELKLVNGE
-2904 LQLANGQPATG
+2904 LQFANGTPATG
-2915 FTYNNGTISWTE
+2915 YSYNATTGVISWTE
-2927 TAPANGQ
+2927 TAPGEGQ
-2934 GITVTAT
+2934 SITVTAT
-2941 QTDKAGNT
+2941 QTDAANNT
-2949 SAEGTDTALVDTA
+2949 SGPGSDTATVADET

-2973 DGTPGDGL
+2973 DGNPGDGL

-2995 LTVSIDAADFSA
+2995 LTVSIDA
-3007 GGHVNLTIVNGT
+3007 
-3019 ATSNVALKLVN
+3019 
-3030 GELQLA
+3030 E
-3036 NGQPATGFTYN
+3036 
-3047 NGTISWTETAP
+3047 
-3058 ANGQGITVTA
+3058 
-3068 TQTDKAGNTSAEGTD
+3068 
-3083 TALVDTAAPNAPT
+3083 
-3096 VLIVDDG
+3096 
-3103 TPGDGLLTQGEIDGN
+3103 
-3118 GAGVQLTVSIDAAD
+3118 D

-3191 KSITVTATQTD
+3191 QSITVTATQTD
-3202 KAGNTSAEGTD
+3202 AANNTSGPGSD
-3213 TALVDTAAPNAP
+3213 TATVADETAPNAP

-3258 DAADF
+3258 DAEDF

-3277 ATSNVELKLVND
+3277 A
-3289 ELQLA
+3289 
-3294 NGQPATGF
+3294 
-3302 TYNNGTISWTE
+3302 
-3313 TAPANGQGITVTA
+3313 
-3326 TQTDKAG
+3326 
-3333 NTSAEGTDTALVD
+3333 
-3346 TAAPN
+3346 
-3351 APTVL
+3351 
-3356 IVDDGTPGDG
+3356 
-3366 LLTQGE
+3366 
-3372 IDGNGA
+3372 
-3378 GVQLTVS
+3378 
-3385 IDAADFSAGGHVNL
+3385 
-3399 TIVNGTAT
+3399 
-3407 SNVALKLV
+3407 
-3415 NGELQ
+3415 
-3420 LANGQPATG
+3420 
-3429 FTYNNGTISWTETA
+3429 
-3443 PANGQGITVTATQT
+3443 
-3457 DKAGNTSAEGTDTA
+3457 
-3471 LVDTAAPNAPTVL
+3471 
-3484 IVDDGT
+3484 
-3490 PGDGLLTQGEIDG
+3490 
-3503 NGAGVQL
+3503 
-3510 TVSIDAADFSAG
+3510 
-3522 GHVNLTIV
+3522 
-3530 NGTATSNVALKL
+3530 
-3542 VNGELQLANGQPAT
+3542 
-3556 GFTYNNG
+3556 
-3563 TISWTET
+3563 
-3570 APANGQGITVTATQT
+3570 
-3585 DKAGNTS
+3585 
-3592 AEGTDTAL
+3592 
-3600 VDTAAPNAPT
+3600 
-3610 VLIVDDGTPGDGLL
+3610 
-3624 TQGEIDGNGAGVQLT
+3624 
-3639 VSIDAADFS
+3639 
-3648 AGGHVNLTIVNGTA
+3648 
-3662 TSNVALKL
+3662 
-3670 VNGELQLANG
+3670 
-3680 QPATGFTY
+3680 
-3688 NNGTISWT
+3688 
-3696 ETAPANGQGITVTA
+3696 
-3710 TQTDKAGNTSAEG
+3710 
-3723 TDTALVDTAAP
+3723 
-3734 NAPTVLIV
+3734 
-3742 DDGTPGDG
+3742 
-3750 LLTQGEIDG
+3750 
-3759 NGAGVQLTVSIDAA
+3759 
-3773 DFSAGGHVNLTIVNG
+3773 
-3788 TATSNVELKLVN
+3788 
-3800 GELQL
+3800 
-3805 ANGQPA
+3805 
-3811 TGFTYNNGTISWT
+3811 
-3824 ETAPANG
+3824 
-3831 QGITVTATQ
+3831 
-3840 TDKAGNTSA
+3840 
-3849 EGTDTALVDT
+3849 
-3859 AAPNAPTVLIVDDGT
+3859 
-3874 PGDGL
+3874 
-3879 LTQGEIDGNGA
+3879 
-3890 GVQLTVSID
+3890 
-3899 AADFSAGGHV
+3899 
-3909 NLTIVNGTATSNV
+3909 
-3922 ELKLVNGELQ
+3922 
-3932 LANGQPATGFTYNN
+3932 
-3946 GTISWTET
+3946 
-3954 APANG
+3954 
-3959 QGITVTATQTDKA
+3959 
-3972 GNTSA
+3972 
-3977 EGTDTALVDTAAPN
+3977 
-3991 APTVLIVDDG
+3991 
-4001 TPGDGLL
+4001 
-4008 TQGEIDGNGAGVQLT
+4008 
-4023 VSIDAAD
+4023 
-4030 FSAGGHVNL
+4030 
-4039 TIVNG
+4039 
-4044 TATSNVALKLVN
+4044 
-4056 GELQLANGQ
+4056 
-4065 PATGFTY
+4065 
-4072 NNGTISW
+4072 
-4079 TEAAPA
+4079 
-4085 NGQGITV
+4085 
-4092 TATQTDKAGNT
+4092 
-4103 SAEGTDTALVD
+4103 
-4114 TAAPNAPTVLIVDDG
+4114 
-4129 TPGDGLLTQGEIDGN
+4129 
-4144 GAGVQLTVSIDA
+4144 
-4156 ADFSA
+4156 
-4161 GGHVNLTIVNGTA
+4161 
-4174 TSNVELKLVNGELQL
+4174 
-4189 ANGQPATGFTYN
+4189 
-4201 NGTISWTETAPAN
+4201 
-4214 GQGITVTATQTDKA
+4214 
-4228 GNTSAE
+4228 
-4234 GTDTALV
+4234 
-4241 DTAAPN
+4241 
-4247 APTVLIV
+4247 
-4254 DDGTPGDGLLTQGE
+4254 
-4268 IDGNGAGVQLTV
+4268 
-4280 SIDAADFSAGGHV
+4280 
-4293 NLTIVNGTVTSN
+4293 TSN

-4343 EGKSITVTATQTDAA
+4343 EGQSITVTATQTDAANNTSGPGSDTATVADETAPNAPTVLIVDDGTPGDGLLTQGEIDGNGAGVQLTVSIDAEDFSAGGHVNLTIVNGTATSNVELKLVNDELQFANGTPATGYSYNATTGVISWTETAPGEGQSITVTATQTDAANNTSGPGSDTATVADETAPNAPTVLIVDDGTPGDGLLTQGEIDGNGAGVQLTVSIDAEDFSAGGHVNLTIVNGTATSNVELKLVNDELQFANGTPATGYSYNATTGVISWTETAPGEGQSITVTATQTDAANNTSGPGSDTATVADETAPNAPTVLIVDDGTPGDGLLTQGEIDGNGAGVQLTVSIDAEDFSAGGHVNLTIVNGTATSNVELKLVNDELQFANGTPATGYSYNATTGVISWTETAPGEGQSITVTATQTDAANNTSGPGSDTATVADETAPNAPTVLIVDDGTPGDGLLTQGEIDGNGAGVQLTVSIDAEDFSAGGHVNLTIVNGTATSNVELKLVNDELQFANGTPATGYSYNATTGVISWTETAPGEGQSITVTATQTDAANNTSGPGSDTATVADETAPNAPTVLIVDDGTPGDGLLTQGEIDGNGAGVQLTVSIDAEDFSAGGHVNLTIVNGTATSNVELKLVNDELQFANGTPATGYSYNATTGVISWTETAPGEGQSITVTATQTDAANNTSGPGSDTATVADETAPNAPTVLIVDDGTPGDGLLTQGEIDGNGAGVQLTVSIDAEDFSAGGHVNLTIVNGTATSNVELKLVNDELQFANGTPATGYSYNATTGVISWTETAPGEGQSITVTATQTDAANNTSGPGSDTATVADETAPNAPTVLIVDDGTPGDGLLTQGEIDGNGAGVQLTVSIDAEDFSAGGHVNLTIVNGTATSNVELKLVNDELQFANGTPATGYSYNATTGVISWTETAPGEGQSITVTATQTDAA

-4559 SNSNGG
+4559 SNPNGG

-4868 TVANDTNQYTAGS
+4868 TVANDANQYTAGS
-4881 KIILTAGELTLN
+4881 KIILTEGELTLN

-4965 LSVTNFQVNNETYT
+4965 LSVTSFQVNNETYT

-4989 GELQFNTN
+4989 GELQLNTN

-5262 KDGNNHQVTVDANGE
+5262 KDGNDHQVTVDANGE

-5396 NIVNTGSSLPNVNH
+5396 NIVNTGSSLPNVNN

>member
-1 MITNAVTLEQG
+1 MVSRR
-12 VTVTQ
+12 
-17 LKGQIYLVAADGSRK
+17 LV
-32 LLAEGDVLPK
+32 LLAK
-42 GAVIMSPDGASFMG
+42 MK
-56 GGQSFTVQPASEQS
+56 
-70 EPAEE
+70 
-75 GDVPQLAQNG
+75 
-85 AAGTPDDINAL
+85 
-96 QQAILGGADPTQAF
+96 
-110 EASAA
+110 
-115 GGAPAA
+115 
-121 GGGGIGGVAG
+121 
-131 ASGNGGFVTIDRTG
+131 
-145 SETIA
+145 
-150 EATFDTTYNNG
+150 Y
-161 EPPLGAAGEDEVFDL
+161 L
-176 TPPTISVVAPDNT
+176 TLRPPTISVVAPDNT

-226 TPGGT
+226 TPSGT

-297 NYLVALGAGTALG
+297 NYQVALGAGTALGDTLVIVDQDGNELFNGAVTQAMLDNGLSLAVDAPADGQTLTLTATVIDPAGNSDSASDSVTLDATAPAVSLTITDDTNDDGLLSSAELSGQVNYQVALGAGTALG

-504 GQVNYLVALGAG
+504 GQVNYQVALGAG

-535 GAVTQAMLDNGL
+535 GAVTQAMLDNSL

-554 ADGQTLTLTATATD
+554 ADGQTLTLTATVTD

-587 AVSLTITDDINDDGL
+587 AVSLTITDDTNDDGL

-751 MLDNGLS
+751 MLDNS
-758 LAVDAPADGQTLTLT
+758 
-773 ATATDPA
+773 
-780 GNSDSASDS
+780 
-789 VTLDATAPAVSLT
+789 
-802 ITDDIND
+802 
-809 DGLLSSAELSGQVNY
+809 
-824 QVALGAGTALGDTLV
+824 
-839 IVDQDGNELFN
+839 
-850 GAVTQAMLDNGLSL
+850 LSL

-887 SDSASDSVTVD
+887 NDSASDSVTVD

-935 VSIDAADFSAG
+935 VSIDA
-946 GHVNLTIVN
+946 
-955 GTATSNVELK
+955 E
-965 LVNDELQ
+965 
-972 FANGTPATGYSYNAT
+972 
-987 TGVISWTE
+987 
-995 TAPGEGKSITV
+995 
-1006 TATQTDKAGN
+1006 
-1016 TSAEG
+1016 
-1021 TDTALV
+1021 
-1027 DTAAPNAPTVLIV
+1027 
-1040 DDGTPGDG
+1040 
-1048 LLTQGEIDGNGAGV
+1048 
-1062 QLTVSIDAADFSAG
+1062 
-1076 GHVNLTIVNG
+1076 
-1086 TATSNVELK
+1086 
-1095 LVNDEL
+1095 
-1101 QFANGTPATGYS
+1101 
-1113 YNATTGVISWT
+1113 
-1124 ETAPGEG
+1124 
-1131 KSITV
+1131 
-1136 TATQTDKAGNT
+1136 
-1147 SAEGTDTALVD
+1147 
-1158 TAAPNAPTV
+1158 
-1167 LIVDDGT
+1167 
-1174 PGDGLLTQ
+1174 
-1182 GEIDGNGA
+1182 
-1190 GVQLTVSIDAADFSA
+1190 DFSA

-1226 VNGELQLANGQPATG
+1226 VNGELQFADGTAATG
-1241 FTYNNGT
+1241 FTY
-1248 ISWTETAP
+1248 S
-1256 ANGQGI
+1256 
-1262 TVTATQTDKAGN
+1262 
-1274 TSAEGTDTALVDT
+1274 
-1287 AAPNAPTVLIVDDGT
+1287 
-1302 PGDGLLTQGEI
+1302 
-1313 DGNGAGVQLTVSI
+1313 
-1326 DAADFSAGGH
+1326 
-1336 VNLTI
+1336 
-1341 VNGTATS
+1341 
-1348 NVALKLVN
+1348 
-1356 GELQLANGQPAT
+1356 
-1368 GFTYNNGT
+1368 
-1376 ISWTETAPAN
+1376 
-1386 GQGITVTATQ
+1386 
-1396 TDKAGNTS
+1396 
-1404 AEGTDTAL
+1404 
-1412 VDTAAPNAPTVLIVD
+1412 
-1427 DGTPGDGLLTQG
+1427 
-1439 EIDGNGAGVQLTVS
+1439 
-1453 IDAADFSAGGHVNLT
+1453 
-1468 IVNGTATS
+1468 
-1476 NVELKLVNDELQ
+1476 
-1488 FANGTPATG
+1488 
-1497 YSYNATTGVISWTET
+1497 
-1512 APGEGKSITVTA
+1512 
-1524 TQTDKAG
+1524 
-1531 NTSAEGTD
+1531 
-1539 TALVDTAAP
+1539 
-1548 NAPTVLIVDDGTPG
+1548 
-1562 DGLLTQGEID
+1562 
-1572 GNGAGVQLT
+1572 
-1581 VSIDAADF
+1581 
-1589 SAGGHVN
+1589 
-1596 LTIVNGT
+1596 
-1603 ATSNVA
+1603 
-1609 LKLVNGELQLANG
+1609 
-1622 QPATGFTYNNGTISW
+1622 
-1637 TETAPA
+1637 
-1643 NGQGIT
+1643 
-1649 VTATQTDKAGNTSAE
+1649 
-1664 GTDTAL
+1664 
-1670 VDTAAPNAPTVLIVD
+1670 
-1685 DGTPGDGLLT
+1685 
-1695 QGEIDGNGAGVQLTV
+1695 
-1710 SIDAADFS
+1710 
-1718 AGGHVNLTIVNGTA
+1718 
-1732 TSNVALKLVNGELQL
+1732 
-1747 ANGQPATG
+1747 
-1755 FTYNNGTISW
+1755 
-1765 TETAPAN
+1765 
-1772 GQGIT
+1772 
-1777 VTATQTD
+1777 
-1784 KAGNTSAEGTDT
+1784 
-1796 ALVDT
+1796 
-1801 AAPNAPTVLIVDDGT
+1801 
-1816 PGDGLLTQGEID
+1816 
-1828 GNGAGVQLTVSID
+1828 
-1841 AADFSAGGHVNLTIV
+1841 
-1856 NGTATSNV
+1856 
-1864 ELKLVNDELQFANGT
+1864 
-1879 PATGYSYNATTGVI
+1879 
-1893 SWTETA
+1893 
-1899 PGEGKSITV
+1899 
-1908 TATQTDKAGNTS
+1908 
-1920 AEGTDTALVDTAA
+1920 
-1933 PNAPTVLIVDD
+1933 
-1944 GTPGDGLLTQGE
+1944 
-1956 IDGNGAGVQL
+1956 
-1966 TVSID
+1966 
-1971 AADFSAGGHVN
+1971 
-1982 LTIVNGT
+1982 
-1989 ATSNVELKLVNG
+1989 
-2001 ELQLA
+2001 
-2006 NGQPATGFT
+2006 
-2015 YNNGT
+2015 
-2020 ISWTETAPANGQ
+2020 
-2032 GITVTATQTDK
+2032 
-2043 AGNTSAEG
+2043 
-2051 TDTALVDTAAPNAP
+2051 
-2065 TVLIVDD
+2065 
-2072 GTPGDGLLTQGEI
+2072 
-2085 DGNGAGVQL
+2085 
-2094 TVSIDA
+2094 
-2100 ADFSAGGHVNLTIVN
+2100 
-2115 GTATSNVELKLV
+2115 
-2127 NDELQFANGTPATG
+2127 
-2141 YSYNATT
+2141 
-2148 GVISWTETAPGEGKS
+2148 
-2163 ITVTATQTDKAGNT
+2163 
-2177 SAEGT
+2177 
-2182 DTALVDT
+2182 
-2189 AAPNAPTVLIVDDGT
+2189 
-2204 PGDGLLTQ
+2204 
-2212 GEIDGNGAGVQLTVS
+2212 
-2227 IDAADFSAGGHVNL
+2227 
-2241 TIVNGTATS
+2241 
-2250 NVELK
+2250 
-2255 LVNGELQL
+2255 
-2263 ANGQPAT
+2263 
-2270 GFTYN
+2270 
-2275 NGTISWTE
+2275 
-2283 TAPANGQGITVTAT
+2283 
-2297 QTDKAGN
+2297 
-2304 TSAEG
+2304 
-2309 TDTAL
+2309 
-2314 VDTAAPNAPTVL
+2314 
-2326 IVDDGTPGDG
+2326 
-2336 LLTQGEIDGN
+2336 
-2346 GAGVQLTVSI
+2346 
-2356 DAADFSAGG
+2356 
-2365 HVNLTIVNGTATSN
+2365 
-2379 VELKLVND
+2379 
-2387 ELQFANGTPATGY
+2387 
-2400 SYNATTGVI
+2400 
-2409 SWTETAPGEGKSIT
+2409 
-2423 VTATQTDKA
+2423 
-2432 GNTSAEGT
+2432 
-2440 DTALVDTA
+2440 
-2448 APNAPTVL
+2448 
-2456 IVDDGT
+2456 
-2462 PGDGLLTQGEIDGN
+2462 
-2476 GAGVQL
+2476 
-2482 TVSIDAADFSA
+2482 
-2493 GGHVNLTIVNG
+2493 
-2504 TATSNVELKLV
+2504 
-2515 NDELQFANG
+2515 
-2524 TPATGYSY
+2524 
-2532 NATTGVISWT
+2532 
-2542 ETAPGEGKSITV
+2542 
-2554 TATQTDKAGNTSA
+2554 
-2567 EGTDTA
+2567 
-2573 LVDTAAPNAP
+2573 
-2583 TVLIVDDG
+2583 
-2591 TPGDGLLTQG
+2591 
-2601 EIDGNG
+2601 
-2607 AGVQLTVSIDA
+2607 
-2618 ADFSAG
+2618 
-2624 GHVNLTI
+2624 
-2631 VNGTATSNV
+2631 
-2640 ALKLVNGELQ
+2640 
-2650 LANGQPATGFTYNN
+2650 
-2664 GTISWTETA
+2664 
-2673 PANGQGIT
+2673 
-2681 VTATQTDKA
+2681 
-2690 GNTSAEG
+2690 
-2697 TDTALV
+2697 
-2703 DTAAPNAPTVLI
+2703 
-2715 VDDGTPGDGLL
+2715 
-2726 TQGEI
+2726 
-2731 DGNGAGVQLTVSIDA
+2731 
-2746 ADFSAGGHVN
+2746 
-2756 LTIVNGTATSN
+2756 
-2767 VALKLVNGELQ
+2767 
-2778 LANGQPATGFTY
+2778 
-2790 NNGTISW
+2790 
-2797 TETAP
+2797 
-2802 ANGQGITVTA
+2802 
-2812 TQTDK
+2812 
-2817 AGNTSAEGTDTALV
+2817 
-2831 DTAAPNAP
+2831 
-2839 TVLIVDDGT
+2839 
-2848 PGDGLLTQGEIDG
+2848 
-2861 NGAGV
+2861 
-2866 QLTVSIDAADF
+2866 
-2877 SAGGH
+2877 
-2882 VNLTIV
+2882 
-2888 NGTAT
+2888 
-2893 SNVALKLVNGE
+2893 
-2904 LQLANGQPATG
+2904 
-2915 FTYNNGTISWTE
+2915 
-2927 TAPANGQ
+2927 
-2934 GITVTAT
+2934 
-2941 QTDKAGNT
+2941 
-2949 SAEGTDTALVDTA
+2949 
-2962 APNAPTVLIVD
+2962 
-2973 DGTPGDGL
+2973 
-2981 LTQGEIDGNGAGVQ
+2981 
-2995 LTVSIDAADFSA
+2995 
-3007 GGHVNLTIVNGT
+3007 
-3019 ATSNVALKLVN
+3019 
-3030 GELQLA
+3030 
-3036 NGQPATGFTYN
+3036 
-3047 NGTISWTETAP
+3047 
-3058 ANGQGITVTA
+3058 
-3068 TQTDKAGNTSAEGTD
+3068 
-3083 TALVDTAAPNAPT
+3083 
-3096 VLIVDDG
+3096 
-3103 TPGDGLLTQGEIDGN
+3103 
-3118 GAGVQLTVSIDAAD
+3118 
-3132 FSAGGHVNLTIVNG
+3132 
-3146 TATSNVE
+3146 
-3153 LKLVNDE
+3153 
-3160 LQFANGTPA
+3160 
-3169 TGYSYNATTGVIS
+3169 
-3182 WTETAPGEG
+3182 
-3191 KSITVTATQTD
+3191 
-3202 KAGNTSAEGTD
+3202 
-3213 TALVDTAAPNAP
+3213 
-3225 TVLIVD
+3225 
-3231 DGTPGDGLLTQGEID
+3231 
-3246 GNGAGVQLTVSI
+3246 
-3258 DAADF
+3258 
-3263 SAGGHVNLTIVNGT
+3263 
-3277 ATSNVELKLVND
+3277 
-3289 ELQLA
+3289 
-3294 NGQPATGF
+3294 
-3302 TYNNGTISWTE
+3302 
-3313 TAPANGQGITVTA
+3313 
-3326 TQTDKAG
+3326 
-3333 NTSAEGTDTALVD
+3333 
-3346 TAAPN
+3346 
-3351 APTVL
+3351 
-3356 IVDDGTPGDG
+3356 
-3366 LLTQGE
+3366 
-3372 IDGNGA
+3372 
-3378 GVQLTVS
+3378 
-3385 IDAADFSAGGHVNL
+3385 
-3399 TIVNGTAT
+3399 
-3407 SNVALKLV
+3407 
-3415 NGELQ
+3415 
-3420 LANGQPATG
+3420 
-3429 FTYNNGTISWTETA
+3429 
-3443 PANGQGITVTATQT
+3443 
-3457 DKAGNTSAEGTDTA
+3457 
-3471 LVDTAAPNAPTVL
+3471 
-3484 IVDDGT
+3484 
-3490 PGDGLLTQGEIDG
+3490 
-3503 NGAGVQL
+3503 
-3510 TVSIDAADFSAG
+3510 
-3522 GHVNLTIV
+3522 
-3530 NGTATSNVALKL
+3530 
-3542 VNGELQLANGQPAT
+3542 
-3556 GFTYNNG
+3556 
-3563 TISWTET
+3563 
-3570 APANGQGITVTATQT
+3570 
-3585 DKAGNTS
+3585 
-3592 AEGTDTAL
+3592 
-3600 VDTAAPNAPT
+3600 
-3610 VLIVDDGTPGDGLL
+3610 
-3624 TQGEIDGNGAGVQLT
+3624 
-3639 VSIDAADFS
+3639 
-3648 AGGHVNLTIVNGTA
+3648 
-3662 TSNVALKL
+3662 
-3670 VNGELQLANG
+3670 
-3680 QPATGFTY
+3680 
-3688 NNGTISWT
+3688 
-3696 ETAPANGQGITVTA
+3696 
-3710 TQTDKAGNTSAEG
+3710 
-3723 TDTALVDTAAP
+3723 
-3734 NAPTVLIV
+3734 
-3742 DDGTPGDG
+3742 
-3750 LLTQGEIDG
+3750 
-3759 NGAGVQLTVSIDAA
+3759 
-3773 DFSAGGHVNLTIVNG
+3773 
-3788 TATSNVELKLVN
+3788 
-3800 GELQL
+3800 
-3805 ANGQPA
+3805 
-3811 TGFTYNNGTISWT
+3811 
-3824 ETAPANG
+3824 
-3831 QGITVTATQ
+3831 
-3840 TDKAGNTSA
+3840 
-3849 EGTDTALVDT
+3849 
-3859 AAPNAPTVLIVDDGT
+3859 
-3874 PGDGL
+3874 
-3879 LTQGEIDGNGA
+3879 
-3890 GVQLTVSID
+3890 
-3899 AADFSAGGHV
+3899 
-3909 NLTIVNGTATSNV
+3909 
-3922 ELKLVNGELQ
+3922 
-3932 LANGQPATGFTYNN
+3932 
-3946 GTISWTET
+3946 
-3954 APANG
+3954 
-3959 QGITVTATQTDKA
+3959 
-3972 GNTSA
+3972 
-3977 EGTDTALVDTAAPN
+3977 
-3991 APTVLIVDDG
+3991 
-4001 TPGDGLL
+4001 
-4008 TQGEIDGNGAGVQLT
+4008 
-4023 VSIDAAD
+4023 
-4030 FSAGGHVNL
+4030 
-4039 TIVNG
+4039 
-4044 TATSNVALKLVN
+4044 
-4056 GELQLANGQ
+4056 
-4065 PATGFTY
+4065 
-4072 NNGTISW
+4072 NGTISW

-4156 ADFSA
+4156 EDFSA

-4174 TSNVELKLVNGELQL
+4174 
-4189 ANGQPATGFTYN
+4189 
-4201 NGTISWTETAPAN
+4201 
-4214 GQGITVTATQTDKA
+4214 
-4228 GNTSAE
+4228 
-4234 GTDTALV
+4234 
-4241 DTAAPN
+4241 
-4247 APTVLIV
+4247 
-4254 DDGTPGDGLLTQGE
+4254 
-4268 IDGNGAGVQLTV
+4268 
-4280 SIDAADFSAGGHV
+4280 
-4293 NLTIVNGTVTSN
+4293 TSN

-4343 EGKSITVTATQTDAA
+4343 EGQSITVTATQTDAANNTSGPGSDTATVADETAPNAPTVLIVDDGTPGDGLLTQGEIDGNGAGVQLTVSIDAEDFSAGGHVNLTIVNGTATSNVELKLVNGELQFANGTPATGYSYNATTGVISWTETAPGEGQSITVTATQTDAANNTSGPGSDTATVADETAPNAPTVLIVDDGTPGDGLLTQGEIDGNGAGVQLTVSIDAEDFSAGGHVNLTIVNGTATSNVELKLVNGELQFANGTPATGYSYNATTGVISWTETAPGEGQSITVTATQTDAANNTSGPGSDTATVADETAPNAPTVLIVDDGNPGDGLLTQGEIDGNGAGVQLTVSIDAEDFSAGGHVNLTIVNGTATSNVELKLVNDELQFANGTPATGYSYNATTGVISWTETAPGEGQSITVTATQTDAANNTSGPGSDTATVADETAPNAPTVLIVDDGTPGDGLLTQGEIDGNGAGVQLTVSIDAEDFSAGGHVNLTIVNGTATSNVELKLVNGELQFANGTPATGYSYNATTGVISWTETAPGEGQSITVTATQTDAANNTSGPGSDTATVADETAPNAPTVLIVDDGTPGDGLLTQGEIDGNGAGVQLTVSIDAEDFSAGGHVNLTIVNGTATSNVELKLVNDELQFANGTPATGYSYNATTGVISWTETAPGEGQSITVTATQTDAANNTSGPGSDTATVADETAPNAPTVLIVDDGTPGDGLLTQGEIDGNGAGVQLTVSIDAEDFSAGGHVNLTIVNGTATSNVELKLVNDELQFANGTPATGYSYNATTGVISWTETAPGEGQSITVTATQTDAANNTSGPGSDTATVADETAPNAPTVLIVDDGTPGDGLLTQGEIDGNGAGVQLTVSIDAEDFSAGGHVNLTIVNGTATSNVELKLVNDELQFANGTPATGYSYNATTGVISWTETAPGEGQSITVTATQTDAANNTSGPGSDTATVADETAPNAPTVLIVDDGTPGDGLLTQGEIDGNGAGVQLTVSIDAEDFSAGGHVNLTIVNGTATSNVELKLVNGELQFANGTPATGYSYNATTGVISWTETAPGEGQSITVTATQTDAANNTSGPGSDTATVADETAPNAPTVLIVDDGTPGDGLLTQGEIDGNGAGVQLTVSIDAEDFSAGGHVNLTIVNGTATSNVELKLVNGELQFANGTPATGYSYNATTGVIRWTETAPGEGQSITVTATQTDAANNTSGPGSDTATVADETAPNAPTVLIVDDGTPGDGLLTQGEIDGNGAGVQLTVSIDAEDFSAGGHVNLTIVNGTATSNVELKLVNDELQFANGTPAIGYSYNATTGVISWTETAPGEGQSITVTATQTDAANNTSGPGSDTATVADETAPNAPTVLIVDDGTPGDGLLTQGEIDGNGAGVQLTVSIDAEDFSAGGHVNLTIVNGTATSNVELKLVNDELQFANGTPAIGYSYNATTGVISWTETAPGEGQSITVTATQTDAANNTSGPGSDTATVADETAPNAPTVLIVDDGTPGDGLLTQGEIDGNGAGVQLTVSIDAEDFSAGGHVNLTIVNGTATSNVELKLVNDELQFANGTPATGYSYNATTGVISWTETAPGEGQSITVTATQTDAANNTSGPGSDTATVADETAPNAPTVLIVDDGTPGDGLLTQGEIDGNGAGVQLTVSIDAEDFSAGGHVNLTIVNGTATSNVELKLVNDELQFANGTPATGYSYNATTGVIRWTETAPGEGQSITVTATQTDAANNTSGPGSDTATVADETAPNAPTVLIVDDGTPGDGLLTQGEIDGNGAGVQLTVSIDAEDFSAGGHVNLTIVNGTATSNVELKLVNDELQFANGTPATGYSYNATTGVISWTETAPGEGQSITVTATQTDAANNTSGPGSDTATVADETAPNAPTVLIVDDGTPGDGLLTQGEIDGNGAGVQLTVSIDAEDFSAGGHVNLTIVNGTATSNVELKLVNDELQFANGTPATGYSYNATTGVISWTETAPGEGQSITVTATQTDAANNTSGPGSDTATVADETAPNAPTVLIVDDGTPGDGLLTQGEIDGNGAGVQLTVSIDAEDFSAGGHVNLTIVNGTATSNVELKLVNGELQFANGTPATGYSYNATTGVISWTETAPGEGQSITVTATQTDAANSTSGPGSDTATVADETAPNAPTVLIVDDGTPGDGLLTQGEIDGNGAGVQLTVSIDAEDFSAGGHVNLTIVNGTATSNVELKLVNDELQFANGTPATGYSYNATTGVISWTETAPGEGQSITVTATQTDAA

-4480 GLGGENLSAL
+4480 GLGGESLSAL

-4559 SNSNGG
+4559 SNPNGG

-4868 TVANDTNQYTAGS
+4868 TVANDANQYTAGS
-4881 KIILTAGELTLN
+4881 KIILTEGELTLN

-4965 LSVTNFQVNNETYT
+4965 LSVTSFQVNNETYT

-4989 GELQFNTN
+4989 GELQLNTN

-5249 SIKLQGLPEDAIL
+5249 SIKLQGLPEGAIL
-5262 KDGNNHQVTVDANGE
+5262 KDGNDHQVTVDANGE

-5396 NIVNTGSSLPNVNH
+5396 NIVNTGSSLPNVNN

-5553 LLDSPNQNDLTSLL
+5553 LLDSPQS
-5567 SVIQGDDGVH
+5567 
-5577 LFIREDSSSTSPTQ
+5577 E
-5591 EIVLMNHTFDSLTGG
+5591 
-5606 SDTTTTEV
+5606 
-5614 LEYMLNNILL
+5614 
-5624 IDKPHG
+5624 

>member
-1 MITNAVTLEQG
+1 MASLRPALPIT
-12 VTVTQ
+12 
-17 LKGQIYLVAADGSRK
+17 
-32 LLAEGDVLPK
+32 
-42 GAVIMSPDGASFMG
+42 
-56 GGQSFTVQPASEQS
+56 
-70 EPAEE
+70 
-75 GDVPQLAQNG
+75 
-85 AAGTPDDINAL
+85 
-96 QQAILGGADPTQAF
+96 
-110 EASAA
+110 
-115 GGAPAA
+115 
-121 GGGGIGGVAG
+121 
-131 ASGNGGFVTIDRTG
+131 
-145 SETIA
+145 
-150 EATFDTTYNNG
+150 
-161 EPPLGAAGEDEVFDL
+161 
-176 TPPTISVVAPDNT
+176 
-189 NDTTPTL
+189 
-196 TGTTDAP
+196 
-203 VGSIVTLLVT
+203 
-213 DANGNQQTLTAIV
+213 
-226 TPGGT
+226 
-231 FTVDVV
+231 
-237 TPLAE
+237 
-242 GSYTVTATVT
+242 
-252 DPAGNS
+252 
-258 GSATDGGSVD
+258 
-268 ATAPAV
+268 TAP
-274 SLTIT
+274 
-279 DDTNDDGLLSSA
+279 
-291 ELSGQV
+291 
-297 NYLVALGAGTALG
+297 
-310 DTLVIVDQDGNE
+310 
-322 LFNGAVTQAM
+322 
-332 LDNGLS
+332 
-338 LAVDAPADGQ
+338 
-348 TLTLT
+348 
-353 ATVIDPAGNSD
+353 
-364 SASDSVTLDATAP
+364 SV
-377 AVSLTITDDT
+377 
-387 NDDGLLSSAELS
+387 
-399 GQVNYQVALG
+399 
-409 AGTALGDT
+409 
-417 LVIVDQD
+417 
-424 GNELFN
+424 
-430 GAVTQAML
+430 
-438 DNGLSLAVDAPADGQ
+438 
-453 TLTLTATV
+453 
-461 TDPAGNSD
+461 
-469 SASDSVTLDAT
+469 
-480 APAVS
+480 
-485 LTITDDI
+485 
-492 NDDGLL
+492 
-498 SSAELS
+498 
-504 GQVNYLVALGAG
+504 
-516 TALGDTL
+516 
-523 VIVDQDGNELFN
+523 
-535 GAVTQAMLDNGL
+535 
-547 SLAVDAP
+547 
-554 ADGQTLTLTATATD
+554 
-568 PAGNSD
+568 
-574 SASDSVTLDATAP
+574 
-587 AVSLTITDDINDDGL
+587 
-602 LSSAE
+602 
-607 LSGQVNYQVAL
+607 
-618 GAGTALGDTLVIVDQ
+618 
-633 DGNELFNG
+633 
-641 AVTQAML
+641 
-648 DNGLSLA
+648 
-655 VDAPADG
+655 
-662 QTLTLTATVTDPA
+662 
-675 GNSDSASDSVT
+675 
-686 LDATAPAVS
+686 
-695 LTITDDTND
+695 
-704 DGLLSSAELSGQVNY
+704 
-719 QVALGAGT
+719 
-727 ALGDTLVIVDQ
+727 
-738 DGNELFNGAVTQA
+738 
-751 MLDNGLS
+751 
-758 LAVDAPADGQTLTLT
+758 
-773 ATATDPA
+773 
-780 GNSDSASDS
+780 
-789 VTLDATAPAVSLT
+789 
-802 ITDDIND
+802 
-809 DGLLSSAELSGQVNY
+809 
-824 QVALGAGTALGDTLV
+824 
-839 IVDQDGNELFN
+839 
-850 GAVTQAMLDNGLSL
+850 
-864 AVDAPADG
+864 
-872 QTLTLTATVTDPAGN
+872 
-887 SDSASDSVTVD
+887 
-898 SHTPNAP
+898 
-905 TVLIVDDGTPG
+905 
-916 DGLLTQG
+916 
-923 EIDGNGAGVQLT
+923 
-935 VSIDAADFSAG
+935 
-946 GHVNLTIVN
+946 
-955 GTATSNVELK
+955 
-965 LVNDELQ
+965 
-972 FANGTPATGYSYNAT
+972 
-987 TGVISWTE
+987 
-995 TAPGEGKSITV
+995 
-1006 TATQTDKAGN
+1006 
-1016 TSAEG
+1016 
-1021 TDTALV
+1021 
-1027 DTAAPNAPTVLIV
+1027 
-1040 DDGTPGDG
+1040 
-1048 LLTQGEIDGNGAGV
+1048 
-1062 QLTVSIDAADFSAG
+1062 
-1076 GHVNLTIVNG
+1076 
-1086 TATSNVELK
+1086 
-1095 LVNDEL
+1095 
-1101 QFANGTPATGYS
+1101 
-1113 YNATTGVISWT
+1113 
-1124 ETAPGEG
+1124 
-1131 KSITV
+1131 
-1136 TATQTDKAGNT
+1136 
-1147 SAEGTDTALVD
+1147 
-1158 TAAPNAPTV
+1158 
-1167 LIVDDGT
+1167 
-1174 PGDGLLTQ
+1174 
-1182 GEIDGNGA
+1182 
-1190 GVQLTVSIDAADFSA
+1190 
-1205 GGHVNLTIV
+1205 
-1214 NGTATSNVELKL
+1214 
-1226 VNGELQLANGQPATG
+1226 
-1241 FTYNNGT
+1241 
-1248 ISWTETAP
+1248 
-1256 ANGQGI
+1256 
-1262 TVTATQTDKAGN
+1262 
-1274 TSAEGTDTALVDT
+1274 
-1287 AAPNAPTVLIVDDGT
+1287 
-1302 PGDGLLTQGEI
+1302 
-1313 DGNGAGVQLTVSI
+1313 
-1326 DAADFSAGGH
+1326 
-1336 VNLTI
+1336 
-1341 VNGTATS
+1341 
-1348 NVALKLVN
+1348 
-1356 GELQLANGQPAT
+1356 
-1368 GFTYNNGT
+1368 
-1376 ISWTETAPAN
+1376 
-1386 GQGITVTATQ
+1386 
-1396 TDKAGNTS
+1396 
-1404 AEGTDTAL
+1404 
-1412 VDTAAPNAPTVLIVD
+1412 
-1427 DGTPGDGLLTQG
+1427 
-1439 EIDGNGAGVQLTVS
+1439 
-1453 IDAADFSAGGHVNLT
+1453 
-1468 IVNGTATS
+1468 
-1476 NVELKLVNDELQ
+1476 
-1488 FANGTPATG
+1488 
-1497 YSYNATTGVISWTET
+1497 
-1512 APGEGKSITVTA
+1512 
-1524 TQTDKAG
+1524 
-1531 NTSAEGTD
+1531 
-1539 TALVDTAAP
+1539 
-1548 NAPTVLIVDDGTPG
+1548 
-1562 DGLLTQGEID
+1562 
-1572 GNGAGVQLT
+1572 
-1581 VSIDAADF
+1581 
-1589 SAGGHVN
+1589 
-1596 LTIVNGT
+1596 
-1603 ATSNVA
+1603 
-1609 LKLVNGELQLANG
+1609 
-1622 QPATGFTYNNGTISW
+1622 
-1637 TETAPA
+1637 
-1643 NGQGIT
+1643 
-1649 VTATQTDKAGNTSAE
+1649 
-1664 GTDTAL
+1664 
-1670 VDTAAPNAPTVLIVD
+1670 
-1685 DGTPGDGLLT
+1685 
-1695 QGEIDGNGAGVQLTV
+1695 
-1710 SIDAADFS
+1710 
-1718 AGGHVNLTIVNGTA
+1718 
-1732 TSNVALKLVNGELQL
+1732 
-1747 ANGQPATG
+1747 
-1755 FTYNNGTISW
+1755 
-1765 TETAPAN
+1765 
-1772 GQGIT
+1772 
-1777 VTATQTD
+1777 
-1784 KAGNTSAEGTDT
+1784 
-1796 ALVDT
+1796 
-1801 AAPNAPTVLIVDDGT
+1801 
-1816 PGDGLLTQGEID
+1816 
-1828 GNGAGVQLTVSID
+1828 
-1841 AADFSAGGHVNLTIV
+1841 
-1856 NGTATSNV
+1856 
-1864 ELKLVNDELQFANGT
+1864 
-1879 PATGYSYNATTGVI
+1879 
-1893 SWTETA
+1893 
-1899 PGEGKSITV
+1899 
-1908 TATQTDKAGNTS
+1908 
-1920 AEGTDTALVDTAA
+1920 
-1933 PNAPTVLIVDD
+1933 
-1944 GTPGDGLLTQGE
+1944 
-1956 IDGNGAGVQL
+1956 
-1966 TVSID
+1966 
-1971 AADFSAGGHVN
+1971 
-1982 LTIVNGT
+1982 
-1989 ATSNVELKLVNG
+1989 
-2001 ELQLA
+2001 
-2006 NGQPATGFT
+2006 
-2015 YNNGT
+2015 
-2020 ISWTETAPANGQ
+2020 
-2032 GITVTATQTDK
+2032 
-2043 AGNTSAEG
+2043 
-2051 TDTALVDTAAPNAP
+2051 
-2065 TVLIVDD
+2065 
-2072 GTPGDGLLTQGEI
+2072 
-2085 DGNGAGVQL
+2085 
-2094 TVSIDA
+2094 
-2100 ADFSAGGHVNLTIVN
+2100 
-2115 GTATSNVELKLV
+2115 
-2127 NDELQFANGTPATG
+2127 
-2141 YSYNATT
+2141 
-2148 GVISWTETAPGEGKS
+2148 
-2163 ITVTATQTDKAGNT
+2163 
-2177 SAEGT
+2177 
-2182 DTALVDT
+2182 
-2189 AAPNAPTVLIVDDGT
+2189 
-2204 PGDGLLTQ
+2204 
-2212 GEIDGNGAGVQLTVS
+2212 
-2227 IDAADFSAGGHVNL
+2227 
-2241 TIVNGTATS
+2241 
-2250 NVELK
+2250 
-2255 LVNGELQL
+2255 
-2263 ANGQPAT
+2263 
-2270 GFTYN
+2270 
-2275 NGTISWTE
+2275 
-2283 TAPANGQGITVTAT
+2283 
-2297 QTDKAGN
+2297 
-2304 TSAEG
+2304 
-2309 TDTAL
+2309 
-2314 VDTAAPNAPTVL
+2314 
-2326 IVDDGTPGDG
+2326 
-2336 LLTQGEIDGN
+2336 
-2346 GAGVQLTVSI
+2346 
-2356 DAADFSAGG
+2356 
-2365 HVNLTIVNGTATSN
+2365 
-2379 VELKLVND
+2379 
-2387 ELQFANGTPATGY
+2387 
-2400 SYNATTGVI
+2400 
-2409 SWTETAPGEGKSIT
+2409 
-2423 VTATQTDKA
+2423 
-2432 GNTSAEGT
+2432 
-2440 DTALVDTA
+2440 
-2448 APNAPTVL
+2448 
-2456 IVDDGT
+2456 
-2462 PGDGLLTQGEIDGN
+2462 
-2476 GAGVQL
+2476 
-2482 TVSIDAADFSA
+2482 
-2493 GGHVNLTIVNG
+2493 
-2504 TATSNVELKLV
+2504 
-2515 NDELQFANG
+2515 
-2524 TPATGYSY
+2524 
-2532 NATTGVISWT
+2532 
-2542 ETAPGEGKSITV
+2542 
-2554 TATQTDKAGNTSA
+2554 
-2567 EGTDTA
+2567 
-2573 LVDTAAPNAP
+2573 
-2583 TVLIVDDG
+2583 
-2591 TPGDGLLTQG
+2591 
-2601 EIDGNG
+2601 
-2607 AGVQLTVSIDA
+2607 
-2618 ADFSAG
+2618 
-2624 GHVNLTI
+2624 
-2631 VNGTATSNV
+2631 
-2640 ALKLVNGELQ
+2640 
-2650 LANGQPATGFTYNN
+2650 
-2664 GTISWTETA
+2664 
-2673 PANGQGIT
+2673 
-2681 VTATQTDKA
+2681 
-2690 GNTSAEG
+2690 
-2697 TDTALV
+2697 
-2703 DTAAPNAPTVLI
+2703 
-2715 VDDGTPGDGLL
+2715 
-2726 TQGEI
+2726 
-2731 DGNGAGVQLTVSIDA
+2731 
-2746 ADFSAGGHVN
+2746 
-2756 LTIVNGTATSN
+2756 
-2767 VALKLVNGELQ
+2767 
-2778 LANGQPATGFTY
+2778 
-2790 NNGTISW
+2790 
-2797 TETAP
+2797 
-2802 ANGQGITVTA
+2802 
-2812 TQTDK
+2812 
-2817 AGNTSAEGTDTALV
+2817 
-2831 DTAAPNAP
+2831 
-2839 TVLIVDDGT
+2839 
-2848 PGDGLLTQGEIDG
+2848 
-2861 NGAGV
+2861 
-2866 QLTVSIDAADF
+2866 
-2877 SAGGH
+2877 
-2882 VNLTIV
+2882 
-2888 NGTAT
+2888 
-2893 SNVALKLVNGE
+2893 
-2904 LQLANGQPATG
+2904 
-2915 FTYNNGTISWTE
+2915 
-2927 TAPANGQ
+2927 
-2934 GITVTAT
+2934 
-2941 QTDKAGNT
+2941 
-2949 SAEGTDTALVDTA
+2949 
-2962 APNAPTVLIVD
+2962 
-2973 DGTPGDGL
+2973 
-2981 LTQGEIDGNGAGVQ
+2981 
-2995 LTVSIDAADFSA
+2995 
-3007 GGHVNLTIVNGT
+3007 
-3019 ATSNVALKLVN
+3019 
-3030 GELQLA
+3030 
-3036 NGQPATGFTYN
+3036 
-3047 NGTISWTETAP
+3047 WTETAP

-4965 LSVTNFQVNNETYT
+4965 LSVTSFQVNNETYT

>member
-1 MITNAVTLEQG
+1 MQGEIDGNGAGVQLTVSIDAEDFSAGGHVNLTIVNGTATSNVELKLVNGELQFANGTPATGYSYNATTG
-12 VTVTQ
+12 VISWTETAP
-17 LKGQIYLVAADGSRK
+17 G
-32 LLAEGDVLPK
+32 E
-42 GAVIMSPDGASFMG
+42 
-56 GGQSFTVQPASEQS
+56 GQS
-70 EPAEE
+70 
-75 GDVPQLAQNG
+75 
-85 AAGTPDDINAL
+85 I
-96 QQAILGGADPTQAF
+96 
-110 EASAA
+110 
-115 GGAPAA
+115 
-121 GGGGIGGVAG
+121 
-131 ASGNGGFVTIDRTG
+131 
-145 SETIA
+145 
-150 EATFDTTYNNG
+150 
-161 EPPLGAAGEDEVFDL
+161 
-176 TPPTISVVAPDNT
+176 
-189 NDTTPTL
+189 
-196 TGTTDAP
+196 
-203 VGSIVTLLVT
+203 
-213 DANGNQQTLTAIV
+213 
-226 TPGGT
+226 
-231 FTVDVV
+231 
-237 TPLAE
+237 
-242 GSYTVTATVT
+242 TVTATQT
-252 DPAGNS
+252 DAANNTS
-258 GSATDGGSVD
+258 GPGSD
-268 ATAPAV
+268 
-274 SLTIT
+274 
-279 DDTNDDGLLSSA
+279 
-291 ELSGQV
+291 
-297 NYLVALGAGTALG
+297 
-310 DTLVIVDQDGNE
+310 
-322 LFNGAVTQAM
+322 
-332 LDNGLS
+332 
-338 LAVDAPADGQ
+338 
-348 TLTLT
+348 T
-353 ATVIDPAGNSD
+353 ATVADE
-364 SASDSVTLDATAP
+364 TA
-377 AVSLTITDDT
+377 
-387 NDDGLLSSAELS
+387 
-399 GQVNYQVALG
+399 
-409 AGTALGDT
+409 
-417 LVIVDQD
+417 
-424 GNELFN
+424 
-430 GAVTQAML
+430 
-438 DNGLSLAVDAPADGQ
+438 
-453 TLTLTATV
+453 
-461 TDPAGNSD
+461 
-469 SASDSVTLDAT
+469 
-480 APAVS
+480 
-485 LTITDDI
+485 
-492 NDDGLL
+492 
-498 SSAELS
+498 
-504 GQVNYLVALGAG
+504 
-516 TALGDTL
+516 
-523 VIVDQDGNELFN
+523 
-535 GAVTQAMLDNGL
+535 
-547 SLAVDAP
+547 
-554 ADGQTLTLTATATD
+554 
-568 PAGNSD
+568 
-574 SASDSVTLDATAP
+574 
-587 AVSLTITDDINDDGL
+587 
-602 LSSAE
+602 
-607 LSGQVNYQVAL
+607 
-618 GAGTALGDTLVIVDQ
+618 
-633 DGNELFNG
+633 
-641 AVTQAML
+641 
-648 DNGLSLA
+648 
-655 VDAPADG
+655 
-662 QTLTLTATVTDPA
+662 
-675 GNSDSASDSVT
+675 
-686 LDATAPAVS
+686 
-695 LTITDDTND
+695 
-704 DGLLSSAELSGQVNY
+704 
-719 QVALGAGT
+719 
-727 ALGDTLVIVDQ
+727 
-738 DGNELFNGAVTQA
+738 
-751 MLDNGLS
+751 
-758 LAVDAPADGQTLTLT
+758 
-773 ATATDPA
+773 
-780 GNSDSASDS
+780 
-789 VTLDATAPAVSLT
+789 
-802 ITDDIND
+802 
-809 DGLLSSAELSGQVNY
+809 
-824 QVALGAGTALGDTLV
+824 
-839 IVDQDGNELFN
+839 
-850 GAVTQAMLDNGLSL
+850 
-864 AVDAPADG
+864 
-872 QTLTLTATVTDPAGN
+872 
-887 SDSASDSVTVD
+887 
-898 SHTPNAP
+898 PNAP

-935 VSIDAADFSAG
+935 VSIDAEDFSAG

-995 TAPGEGKSITV
+995 TAPGEGQSITV
-1006 TATQTDKAGN
+1006 TATQTDAANN
-1016 TSAEG
+1016 TSG
-1021 TDTALV
+1021 PGSDTATV
-1027 DTAAPNAPTVLIV
+1027 ADETAPNAPTVLIV

-1062 QLTVSIDAADFSAG
+1062 QLTVSIDAEDFSAG

-1131 KSITV
+1131 QSITV
-1136 TATQTDKAGNT
+1136 TATQTDAANNT
-1147 SAEGTDTALVD
+1147 SGPGSDTATVAD
-1158 TAAPNAPTV
+1158 ETAPNAPTV

-1190 GVQLTVSIDAADFSA
+1190 GVQLTVSIDA
-1205 GGHVNLTIV
+1205 
-1214 NGTATSNVELKL
+1214 E
-1226 VNGELQLANGQPATG
+1226 
-1241 FTYNNGT
+1241 
-1248 ISWTETAP
+1248 
-1256 ANGQGI
+1256 
-1262 TVTATQTDKAGN
+1262 
-1274 TSAEGTDTALVDT
+1274 
-1287 AAPNAPTVLIVDDGT
+1287 
-1302 PGDGLLTQGEI
+1302 
-1313 DGNGAGVQLTVSI
+1313 
-1326 DAADFSAGGH
+1326 
-1336 VNLTI
+1336 
-1341 VNGTATS
+1341 
-1348 NVALKLVN
+1348 
-1356 GELQLANGQPAT
+1356 
-1368 GFTYNNGT
+1368 
-1376 ISWTETAPAN
+1376 
-1386 GQGITVTATQ
+1386 
-1396 TDKAGNTS
+1396 
-1404 AEGTDTAL
+1404 
-1412 VDTAAPNAPTVLIVD
+1412 
-1427 DGTPGDGLLTQG
+1427 
-1439 EIDGNGAGVQLTVS
+1439 
-1453 IDAADFSAGGHVNLT
+1453 DFSAGGHVNLT

-1512 APGEGKSITVTA
+1512 APGEGQSITVTA
-1524 TQTDKAG
+1524 TQTDAAN
-1531 NTSAEGTD
+1531 NTSGPGSD
-1539 TALVDTAAP
+1539 TATVADETAP

-1581 VSIDAADF
+1581 VSIDA
-1589 SAGGHVN
+1589 
-1596 LTIVNGT
+1596 
-1603 ATSNVA
+1603 
-1609 LKLVNGELQLANG
+1609 E
-1622 QPATGFTYNNGTISW
+1622 
-1637 TETAPA
+1637 
-1643 NGQGIT
+1643 
-1649 VTATQTDKAGNTSAE
+1649 
-1664 GTDTAL
+1664 
-1670 VDTAAPNAPTVLIVD
+1670 
-1685 DGTPGDGLLT
+1685 
-1695 QGEIDGNGAGVQLTV
+1695 
-1710 SIDAADFS
+1710 
-1718 AGGHVNLTIVNGTA
+1718 
-1732 TSNVALKLVNGELQL
+1732 
-1747 ANGQPATG
+1747 
-1755 FTYNNGTISW
+1755 
-1765 TETAPAN
+1765 
-1772 GQGIT
+1772 
-1777 VTATQTD
+1777 
-1784 KAGNTSAEGTDT
+1784 
-1796 ALVDT
+1796 
-1801 AAPNAPTVLIVDDGT
+1801 
-1816 PGDGLLTQGEID
+1816 
-1828 GNGAGVQLTVSID
+1828 
-1841 AADFSAGGHVNLTIV
+1841 DFSAGGHVNLTIV

-1899 PGEGKSITV
+1899 PGEGQSITV
-1908 TATQTDKAGNTS
+1908 TATQTDAANNTS
-1920 AEGTDTALVDTAA
+1920 GPGSDTATVADETA

-1971 AADFSAGGHVN
+1971 A
-1982 LTIVNGT
+1982 
-1989 ATSNVELKLVNG
+1989 E
-2001 ELQLA
+2001 
-2006 NGQPATGFT
+2006 
-2015 YNNGT
+2015 
-2020 ISWTETAPANGQ
+2020 
-2032 GITVTATQTDK
+2032 
-2043 AGNTSAEG
+2043 
-2051 TDTALVDTAAPNAP
+2051 
-2065 TVLIVDD
+2065 
-2072 GTPGDGLLTQGEI
+2072 
-2085 DGNGAGVQL
+2085 
-2094 TVSIDA
+2094 
-2100 ADFSAGGHVNLTIVN
+2100 DFSAGGHVNLTIVN

-2148 GVISWTETAPGEGKS
+2148 GVISWTETAPGEGQS
-2163 ITVTATQTDKAGNT
+2163 ITVTATQTDAANNT
-2177 SAEGT
+2177 SGPGS
-2182 DTALVDT
+2182 DTATVADET
-2189 AAPNAPTVLIVDDGT
+2189 APNAPTVLIVDDGT

-2227 IDAADFSAGGHVNL
+2227 IDA
-2241 TIVNGTATS
+2241 
-2250 NVELK
+2250 E
-2255 LVNGELQL
+2255 
-2263 ANGQPAT
+2263 
-2270 GFTYN
+2270 
-2275 NGTISWTE
+2275 
-2283 TAPANGQGITVTAT
+2283 
-2297 QTDKAGN
+2297 
-2304 TSAEG
+2304 
-2309 TDTAL
+2309 
-2314 VDTAAPNAPTVL
+2314 
-2326 IVDDGTPGDG
+2326 
-2336 LLTQGEIDGN
+2336 
-2346 GAGVQLTVSI
+2346 
-2356 DAADFSAGG
+2356 DFSAGG

-2409 SWTETAPGEGKSIT
+2409 SWTETAPGEGQSIT
-2423 VTATQTDKA
+2423 VTATQTDA
-2432 GNTSAEGT
+2432 ANNTSGPGS
-2440 DTALVDTA
+2440 DTATVADET

-2482 TVSIDAADFSA
+2482 TVSIDAEDFSAGGHVNLTIVNGTATSNVELKLVNGELQFANGTPATGYSYNATTGVISWTETAPGEGQSITVTATQTDAANNTSGPGSDTATVADETAPNAPTVLIVDDGTPGDGLLTQGEIDGNGAGVQLTVSIDAEGFSAGGHVNLTIVNGTATSNVELKLVNDELQFANGTPATGYSYNATTGVISWTETAPGEGQSITVTATQTDAANNTSGPGSDTATVADETAPNAPTVLIVDDGTPGDGLLTQGEIDGNGAGVQLTVSIDAEDFSA

-2542 ETAPGEGKSITV
+2542 ETAPGEGQSITV
-2554 TATQTDKAGNTSA
+2554 TATQTDAANNTS
-2567 EGTDTA
+2567 GPGSDTA
-2573 LVDTAAPNAP
+2573 TVADETAPNAP

-2618 ADFSAG
+2618 
-2624 GHVNLTI
+2624 
-2631 VNGTATSNV
+2631 
-2640 ALKLVNGELQ
+2640 E
-2650 LANGQPATGFTYNN
+2650 
-2664 GTISWTETA
+2664 
-2673 PANGQGIT
+2673 
-2681 VTATQTDKA
+2681 
-2690 GNTSAEG
+2690 
-2697 TDTALV
+2697 
-2703 DTAAPNAPTVLI
+2703 
-2715 VDDGTPGDGLL
+2715 
-2726 TQGEI
+2726 
-2731 DGNGAGVQLTVSIDA
+2731 
-2746 ADFSAGGHVN
+2746 
-2756 LTIVNGTATSN
+2756 
-2767 VALKLVNGELQ
+2767 
-2778 LANGQPATGFTY
+2778 
-2790 NNGTISW
+2790 
-2797 TETAP
+2797 
-2802 ANGQGITVTA
+2802 
-2812 TQTDK
+2812 
-2817 AGNTSAEGTDTALV
+2817 
-2831 DTAAPNAP
+2831 
-2839 TVLIVDDGT
+2839 
-2848 PGDGLLTQGEIDG
+2848 
-2861 NGAGV
+2861 
-2866 QLTVSIDAADF
+2866 
-2877 SAGGH
+2877 
-2882 VNLTIV
+2882 
-2888 NGTAT
+2888 
-2893 SNVALKLVNGE
+2893 
-2904 LQLANGQPATG
+2904 
-2915 FTYNNGTISWTE
+2915 
-2927 TAPANGQ
+2927 
-2934 GITVTAT
+2934 
-2941 QTDKAGNT
+2941 
-2949 SAEGTDTALVDTA
+2949 
-2962 APNAPTVLIVD
+2962 
-2973 DGTPGDGL
+2973 
-2981 LTQGEIDGNGAGVQ
+2981 
-2995 LTVSIDAADFSA
+2995 
-3007 GGHVNLTIVNGT
+3007 
-3019 ATSNVALKLVN
+3019 
-3030 GELQLA
+3030 
-3036 NGQPATGFTYN
+3036 
-3047 NGTISWTETAP
+3047 
-3058 ANGQGITVTA
+3058 
-3068 TQTDKAGNTSAEGTD
+3068 
-3083 TALVDTAAPNAPT
+3083 
-3096 VLIVDDG
+3096 
-3103 TPGDGLLTQGEIDGN
+3103 
-3118 GAGVQLTVSIDAAD
+3118 D

-3191 KSITVTATQTD
+3191 QSITVTATQTD
-3202 KAGNTSAEGTD
+3202 AANNTSGPGSD
-3213 TALVDTAAPNAP
+3213 TATVADETAPNAP

-3258 DAADF
+3258 DAEDF

-3277 ATSNVELKLVND
+3277 A
-3289 ELQLA
+3289 
-3294 NGQPATGF
+3294 
-3302 TYNNGTISWTE
+3302 
-3313 TAPANGQGITVTA
+3313 
-3326 TQTDKAG
+3326 
-3333 NTSAEGTDTALVD
+3333 
-3346 TAAPN
+3346 
-3351 APTVL
+3351 
-3356 IVDDGTPGDG
+3356 
-3366 LLTQGE
+3366 
-3372 IDGNGA
+3372 
-3378 GVQLTVS
+3378 
-3385 IDAADFSAGGHVNL
+3385 
-3399 TIVNGTAT
+3399 
-3407 SNVALKLV
+3407 
-3415 NGELQ
+3415 
-3420 LANGQPATG
+3420 
-3429 FTYNNGTISWTETA
+3429 
-3443 PANGQGITVTATQT
+3443 
-3457 DKAGNTSAEGTDTA
+3457 
-3471 LVDTAAPNAPTVL
+3471 
-3484 IVDDGT
+3484 
-3490 PGDGLLTQGEIDG
+3490 
-3503 NGAGVQL
+3503 
-3510 TVSIDAADFSAG
+3510 
-3522 GHVNLTIV
+3522 
-3530 NGTATSNVALKL
+3530 
-3542 VNGELQLANGQPAT
+3542 
-3556 GFTYNNG
+3556 
-3563 TISWTET
+3563 
-3570 APANGQGITVTATQT
+3570 
-3585 DKAGNTS
+3585 
-3592 AEGTDTAL
+3592 
-3600 VDTAAPNAPT
+3600 
-3610 VLIVDDGTPGDGLL
+3610 
-3624 TQGEIDGNGAGVQLT
+3624 
-3639 VSIDAADFS
+3639 
-3648 AGGHVNLTIVNGTA
+3648 
-3662 TSNVALKL
+3662 
-3670 VNGELQLANG
+3670 
-3680 QPATGFTY
+3680 
-3688 NNGTISWT
+3688 
-3696 ETAPANGQGITVTA
+3696 
-3710 TQTDKAGNTSAEG
+3710 
-3723 TDTALVDTAAP
+3723 
-3734 NAPTVLIV
+3734 
-3742 DDGTPGDG
+3742 
-3750 LLTQGEIDG
+3750 
-3759 NGAGVQLTVSIDAA
+3759 
-3773 DFSAGGHVNLTIVNG
+3773 
-3788 TATSNVELKLVN
+3788 
-3800 GELQL
+3800 
-3805 ANGQPA
+3805 
-3811 TGFTYNNGTISWT
+3811 
-3824 ETAPANG
+3824 
-3831 QGITVTATQ
+3831 
-3840 TDKAGNTSA
+3840 
-3849 EGTDTALVDT
+3849 
-3859 AAPNAPTVLIVDDGT
+3859 
-3874 PGDGL
+3874 
-3879 LTQGEIDGNGA
+3879 
-3890 GVQLTVSID
+3890 
-3899 AADFSAGGHV
+3899 
-3909 NLTIVNGTATSNV
+3909 
-3922 ELKLVNGELQ
+3922 
-3932 LANGQPATGFTYNN
+3932 
-3946 GTISWTET
+3946 
-3954 APANG
+3954 
-3959 QGITVTATQTDKA
+3959 
-3972 GNTSA
+3972 
-3977 EGTDTALVDTAAPN
+3977 
-3991 APTVLIVDDG
+3991 
-4001 TPGDGLL
+4001 
-4008 TQGEIDGNGAGVQLT
+4008 
-4023 VSIDAAD
+4023 
-4030 FSAGGHVNL
+4030 
-4039 TIVNG
+4039 
-4044 TATSNVALKLVN
+4044 
-4056 GELQLANGQ
+4056 
-4065 PATGFTY
+4065 
-4072 NNGTISW
+4072 
-4079 TEAAPA
+4079 
-4085 NGQGITV
+4085 
-4092 TATQTDKAGNT
+4092 
-4103 SAEGTDTALVD
+4103 
-4114 TAAPNAPTVLIVDDG
+4114 
-4129 TPGDGLLTQGEIDGN
+4129 
-4144 GAGVQLTVSIDA
+4144 
-4156 ADFSA
+4156 
-4161 GGHVNLTIVNGTA
+4161 
-4174 TSNVELKLVNGELQL
+4174 
-4189 ANGQPATGFTYN
+4189 
-4201 NGTISWTETAPAN
+4201 
-4214 GQGITVTATQTDKA
+4214 
-4228 GNTSAE
+4228 
-4234 GTDTALV
+4234 
-4241 DTAAPN
+4241 
-4247 APTVLIV
+4247 
-4254 DDGTPGDGLLTQGE
+4254 
-4268 IDGNGAGVQLTV
+4268 
-4280 SIDAADFSAGGHV
+4280 
-4293 NLTIVNGTVTSN
+4293 TSN

-4343 EGKSITVTATQTDAA
+4343 EGQSITVTATQTDAA
-4358 NSTSGPGSDTAK
+4358 NNTSGPGSDTATVADETAPNAPTVLIVDDGTPGDGLLTQGEIDGNGAGVQLTVSIDAEDFSAGGHVNLTIVNGTATSNVELKLVNDELQFANGTPATGYSYNATTGVISWTETAPGEGQSITVTATQTDAANNTSGPGSDTATVADETAPNAPTVLIVDDGTPGDGLLTQGEIDGNGAGVQLTVSIDAEDFSAGGHVNLTIVNGTATSNVELKLVNGELQFANGTPATGYSYNATTGVISWTETAPGEGQSITVTATQTDAANNTSGPGSDTATVADETAPNAPTVLIVDDGTPGDGLLTQGEIDGNGAGVQLTVSIDAEDFSAGGHVNLTIVNGTATSNVELKLVNDELQFANGTPATGYSYNATTGVISWTETAPGEGQSITVTATQTDAANNTSGPGSDTATVADETAPNAPTVLIVDDGTPGDGLLTQGEIDGNGAGVQLTVSIDAEDFSAGGHVNLTIVNGTATSNVELKLVNDELQFANGTPATGYSYNATTGVISWTETAPGEGQSITVTATQTDAANNTSGPGSDTATVADETAPNAPTVLIVDDGTPGDGLLTQGEIDGNGAGVQLTVSIDAEDFSAGGHVNLTIVNGTATSNVELKLVNDELQFANGTPATGYSYNATTGVISWTETAPGEGQSITVTATQTDAANNTSGPGSDTATVADETAPNAPTVLIVDDGTPGDGLLTQGEIDGNGAGVQLTVSIDAEDFSAGGHVNLTIVNGTATSNVELKLVNDELQFANGTPATGYSYNATTGVISWTETAPGEGQSITVTATQTDAANNTSGPGSDTAK

-4559 SNSNGG
+4559 SNPNGG

-4868 TVANDTNQYTAGS
+4868 TVANDANQYTAGS
-4881 KIILTAGELTLN
+4881 KIILTEGELTLN

-4965 LSVTNFQVNNETYT
+4965 LSVTSFQVNNETYT

-4989 GELQFNTN
+4989 GELQLNTN

-5249 SIKLQGLPEDAIL
+5249 SIKLQGLPEGAIL
-5262 KDGNNHQVTVDANGE
+5262 KDGNDHQVTVDANGE

-5313 SAQSTAYFQVTV
+5313 SAQSTAYFQVAV

-5396 NIVNTGSSLPNVNH
+5396 NIVNTGSSLPNVNN

>member
-1 MITNAVTLEQG
+1 M
-12 VTVTQ
+12 
-17 LKGQIYLVAADGSRK
+17 
-32 LLAEGDVLPK
+32 
-42 GAVIMSPDGASFMG
+42 
-56 GGQSFTVQPASEQS
+56 
-70 EPAEE
+70 
-75 GDVPQLAQNG
+75 
-85 AAGTPDDINAL
+85 
-96 QQAILGGADPTQAF
+96 
-110 EASAA
+110 
-115 GGAPAA
+115 
-121 GGGGIGGVAG
+121 
-131 ASGNGGFVTIDRTG
+131 
-145 SETIA
+145 
-150 EATFDTTYNNG
+150 
-161 EPPLGAAGEDEVFDL
+161 
-176 TPPTISVVAPDNT
+176 
-189 NDTTPTL
+189 
-196 TGTTDAP
+196 
-203 VGSIVTLLVT
+203 
-213 DANGNQQTLTAIV
+213 
-226 TPGGT
+226 
-231 FTVDVV
+231 
-237 TPLAE
+237 
-242 GSYTVTATVT
+242 
-252 DPAGNS
+252 
-258 GSATDGGSVD
+258 
-268 ATAPAV
+268 
-274 SLTIT
+274 
-279 DDTNDDGLLSSA
+279 
-291 ELSGQV
+291 
-297 NYLVALGAGTALG
+297 
-310 DTLVIVDQDGNE
+310 
-322 LFNGAVTQAM
+322 
-332 LDNGLS
+332 
-338 LAVDAPADGQ
+338 
-348 TLTLT
+348 
-353 ATVIDPAGNSD
+353 
-364 SASDSVTLDATAP
+364 
-377 AVSLTITDDT
+377 
-387 NDDGLLSSAELS
+387 
-399 GQVNYQVALG
+399 
-409 AGTALGDT
+409 
-417 LVIVDQD
+417 
-424 GNELFN
+424 
-430 GAVTQAML
+430 
-438 DNGLSLAVDAPADGQ
+438 
-453 TLTLTATV
+453 
-461 TDPAGNSD
+461 
-469 SASDSVTLDAT
+469 
-480 APAVS
+480 
-485 LTITDDI
+485 
-492 NDDGLL
+492 
-498 SSAELS
+498 
-504 GQVNYLVALGAG
+504 
-516 TALGDTL
+516 
-523 VIVDQDGNELFN
+523 
-535 GAVTQAMLDNGL
+535 
-547 SLAVDAP
+547 
-554 ADGQTLTLTATATD
+554 
-568 PAGNSD
+568 
-574 SASDSVTLDATAP
+574 
-587 AVSLTITDDINDDGL
+587 
-602 LSSAE
+602 
-607 LSGQVNYQVAL
+607 
-618 GAGTALGDTLVIVDQ
+618 
-633 DGNELFNG
+633 
-641 AVTQAML
+641 
-648 DNGLSLA
+648 
-655 VDAPADG
+655 
-662 QTLTLTATVTDPA
+662 
-675 GNSDSASDSVT
+675 
-686 LDATAPAVS
+686 
-695 LTITDDTND
+695 
-704 DGLLSSAELSGQVNY
+704 
-719 QVALGAGT
+719 
-727 ALGDTLVIVDQ
+727 
-738 DGNELFNGAVTQA
+738 
-751 MLDNGLS
+751 
-758 LAVDAPADGQTLTLT
+758 
-773 ATATDPA
+773 
-780 GNSDSASDS
+780 
-789 VTLDATAPAVSLT
+789 
-802 ITDDIND
+802 
-809 DGLLSSAELSGQVNY
+809 
-824 QVALGAGTALGDTLV
+824 
-839 IVDQDGNELFN
+839 
-850 GAVTQAMLDNGLSL
+850 
-864 AVDAPADG
+864 
-872 QTLTLTATVTDPAGN
+872 
-887 SDSASDSVTVD
+887 
-898 SHTPNAP
+898 
-905 TVLIVDDGTPG
+905 
-916 DGLLTQG
+916 
-923 EIDGNGAGVQLT
+923 
-935 VSIDAADFSAG
+935 
-946 GHVNLTIVN
+946 
-955 GTATSNVELK
+955 
-965 LVNDELQ
+965 
-972 FANGTPATGYSYNAT
+972 
-987 TGVISWTE
+987 
-995 TAPGEGKSITV
+995 
-1006 TATQTDKAGN
+1006 
-1016 TSAEG
+1016 
-1021 TDTALV
+1021 
-1027 DTAAPNAPTVLIV
+1027 
-1040 DDGTPGDG
+1040 
-1048 LLTQGEIDGNGAGV
+1048 
-1062 QLTVSIDAADFSAG
+1062 
-1076 GHVNLTIVNG
+1076 
-1086 TATSNVELK
+1086 
-1095 LVNDEL
+1095 
-1101 QFANGTPATGYS
+1101 
-1113 YNATTGVISWT
+1113 
-1124 ETAPGEG
+1124 
-1131 KSITV
+1131 
-1136 TATQTDKAGNT
+1136 
-1147 SAEGTDTALVD
+1147 
-1158 TAAPNAPTV
+1158 
-1167 LIVDDGT
+1167 
-1174 PGDGLLTQ
+1174 
-1182 GEIDGNGA
+1182 
-1190 GVQLTVSIDAADFSA
+1190 
-1205 GGHVNLTIV
+1205 
-1214 NGTATSNVELKL
+1214 
-1226 VNGELQLANGQPATG
+1226 
-1241 FTYNNGT
+1241 
-1248 ISWTETAP
+1248 
-1256 ANGQGI
+1256 
-1262 TVTATQTDKAGN
+1262 
-1274 TSAEGTDTALVDT
+1274 
-1287 AAPNAPTVLIVDDGT
+1287 
-1302 PGDGLLTQGEI
+1302 
-1313 DGNGAGVQLTVSI
+1313 
-1326 DAADFSAGGH
+1326 
-1336 VNLTI
+1336 
-1341 VNGTATS
+1341 
-1348 NVALKLVN
+1348 
-1356 GELQLANGQPAT
+1356 
-1368 GFTYNNGT
+1368 
-1376 ISWTETAPAN
+1376 
-1386 GQGITVTATQ
+1386 
-1396 TDKAGNTS
+1396 
-1404 AEGTDTAL
+1404 
-1412 VDTAAPNAPTVLIVD
+1412 
-1427 DGTPGDGLLTQG
+1427 
-1439 EIDGNGAGVQLTVS
+1439 
-1453 IDAADFSAGGHVNLT
+1453 
-1468 IVNGTATS
+1468 
-1476 NVELKLVNDELQ
+1476 
-1488 FANGTPATG
+1488 
-1497 YSYNATTGVISWTET
+1497 
-1512 APGEGKSITVTA
+1512 
-1524 TQTDKAG
+1524 
-1531 NTSAEGTD
+1531 
-1539 TALVDTAAP
+1539 
-1548 NAPTVLIVDDGTPG
+1548 
-1562 DGLLTQGEID
+1562 
-1572 GNGAGVQLT
+1572 
-1581 VSIDAADF
+1581 
-1589 SAGGHVN
+1589 
-1596 LTIVNGT
+1596 
-1603 ATSNVA
+1603 
-1609 LKLVNGELQLANG
+1609 
-1622 QPATGFTYNNGTISW
+1622 
-1637 TETAPA
+1637 
-1643 NGQGIT
+1643 
-1649 VTATQTDKAGNTSAE
+1649 
-1664 GTDTAL
+1664 
-1670 VDTAAPNAPTVLIVD
+1670 
-1685 DGTPGDGLLT
+1685 
-1695 QGEIDGNGAGVQLTV
+1695 
-1710 SIDAADFS
+1710 
-1718 AGGHVNLTIVNGTA
+1718 
-1732 TSNVALKLVNGELQL
+1732 
-1747 ANGQPATG
+1747 
-1755 FTYNNGTISW
+1755 
-1765 TETAPAN
+1765 
-1772 GQGIT
+1772 
-1777 VTATQTD
+1777 
-1784 KAGNTSAEGTDT
+1784 
-1796 ALVDT
+1796 
-1801 AAPNAPTVLIVDDGT
+1801 
-1816 PGDGLLTQGEID
+1816 
-1828 GNGAGVQLTVSID
+1828 
-1841 AADFSAGGHVNLTIV
+1841 
-1856 NGTATSNV
+1856 
-1864 ELKLVNDELQFANGT
+1864 
-1879 PATGYSYNATTGVI
+1879 
-1893 SWTETA
+1893 
-1899 PGEGKSITV
+1899 
-1908 TATQTDKAGNTS
+1908 
-1920 AEGTDTALVDTAA
+1920 
-1933 PNAPTVLIVDD
+1933 
-1944 GTPGDGLLTQGE
+1944 
-1956 IDGNGAGVQL
+1956 
-1966 TVSID
+1966 
-1971 AADFSAGGHVN
+1971 
-1982 LTIVNGT
+1982 
-1989 ATSNVELKLVNG
+1989 
-2001 ELQLA
+2001 
-2006 NGQPATGFT
+2006 
-2015 YNNGT
+2015 
-2020 ISWTETAPANGQ
+2020 
-2032 GITVTATQTDK
+2032 
-2043 AGNTSAEG
+2043 
-2051 TDTALVDTAAPNAP
+2051 
-2065 TVLIVDD
+2065 
-2072 GTPGDGLLTQGEI
+2072 
-2085 DGNGAGVQL
+2085 
-2094 TVSIDA
+2094 
-2100 ADFSAGGHVNLTIVN
+2100 
-2115 GTATSNVELKLV
+2115 
-2127 NDELQFANGTPATG
+2127 
-2141 YSYNATT
+2141 
-2148 GVISWTETAPGEGKS
+2148 
-2163 ITVTATQTDKAGNT
+2163 
-2177 SAEGT
+2177 
-2182 DTALVDT
+2182 
-2189 AAPNAPTVLIVDDGT
+2189 
-2204 PGDGLLTQ
+2204 
-2212 GEIDGNGAGVQLTVS
+2212 
-2227 IDAADFSAGGHVNL
+2227 
-2241 TIVNGTATS
+2241 
-2250 NVELK
+2250 
-2255 LVNGELQL
+2255 
-2263 ANGQPAT
+2263 
-2270 GFTYN
+2270 
-2275 NGTISWTE
+2275 
-2283 TAPANGQGITVTAT
+2283 
-2297 QTDKAGN
+2297 
-2304 TSAEG
+2304 
-2309 TDTAL
+2309 
-2314 VDTAAPNAPTVL
+2314 
-2326 IVDDGTPGDG
+2326 
-2336 LLTQGEIDGN
+2336 
-2346 GAGVQLTVSI
+2346 
-2356 DAADFSAGG
+2356 
-2365 HVNLTIVNGTATSN
+2365 
-2379 VELKLVND
+2379 
-2387 ELQFANGTPATGY
+2387 
-2400 SYNATTGVI
+2400 
-2409 SWTETAPGEGKSIT
+2409 
-2423 VTATQTDKA
+2423 
-2432 GNTSAEGT
+2432 
-2440 DTALVDTA
+2440 
-2448 APNAPTVL
+2448 
-2456 IVDDGT
+2456 
-2462 PGDGLLTQGEIDGN
+2462 
-2476 GAGVQL
+2476 
-2482 TVSIDAADFSA
+2482 
-2493 GGHVNLTIVNG
+2493 
-2504 TATSNVELKLV
+2504 
-2515 NDELQFANG
+2515 
-2524 TPATGYSY
+2524 
-2532 NATTGVISWT
+2532 
-2542 ETAPGEGKSITV
+2542 
-2554 TATQTDKAGNTSA
+2554 
-2567 EGTDTA
+2567 
-2573 LVDTAAPNAP
+2573 
-2583 TVLIVDDG
+2583 
-2591 TPGDGLLTQG
+2591 
-2601 EIDGNG
+2601 
-2607 AGVQLTVSIDA
+2607 
-2618 ADFSAG
+2618 
-2624 GHVNLTI
+2624 
-2631 VNGTATSNV
+2631 
-2640 ALKLVNGELQ
+2640 
-2650 LANGQPATGFTYNN
+2650 
-2664 GTISWTETA
+2664 
-2673 PANGQGIT
+2673 
-2681 VTATQTDKA
+2681 
-2690 GNTSAEG
+2690 
-2697 TDTALV
+2697 
-2703 DTAAPNAPTVLI
+2703 
-2715 VDDGTPGDGLL
+2715 
-2726 TQGEI
+2726 
-2731 DGNGAGVQLTVSIDA
+2731 
-2746 ADFSAGGHVN
+2746 
-2756 LTIVNGTATSN
+2756 
-2767 VALKLVNGELQ
+2767 
-2778 LANGQPATGFTY
+2778 
-2790 NNGTISW
+2790 
-2797 TETAP
+2797 
-2802 ANGQGITVTA
+2802 
-2812 TQTDK
+2812 
-2817 AGNTSAEGTDTALV
+2817 
-2831 DTAAPNAP
+2831 
-2839 TVLIVDDGT
+2839 
-2848 PGDGLLTQGEIDG
+2848 
-2861 NGAGV
+2861 
-2866 QLTVSIDAADF
+2866 
-2877 SAGGH
+2877 
-2882 VNLTIV
+2882 
-2888 NGTAT
+2888 
-2893 SNVALKLVNGE
+2893 
-2904 LQLANGQPATG
+2904 
-2915 FTYNNGTISWTE
+2915 
-2927 TAPANGQ
+2927 
-2934 GITVTAT
+2934 
-2941 QTDKAGNT
+2941 
-2949 SAEGTDTALVDTA
+2949 
-2962 APNAPTVLIVD
+2962 
-2973 DGTPGDGL
+2973 
-2981 LTQGEIDGNGAGVQ
+2981 
-2995 LTVSIDAADFSA
+2995 
-3007 GGHVNLTIVNGT
+3007 
-3019 ATSNVALKLVN
+3019 
-3030 GELQLA
+3030 
-3036 NGQPATGFTYN
+3036 
-3047 NGTISWTETAP
+3047 
-3058 ANGQGITVTA
+3058 
-3068 TQTDKAGNTSAEGTD
+3068 
-3083 TALVDTAAPNAPT
+3083 
-3096 VLIVDDG
+3096 
-3103 TPGDGLLTQGEIDGN
+3103 
-3118 GAGVQLTVSIDAAD
+3118 
-3132 FSAGGHVNLTIVNG
+3132 
-3146 TATSNVE
+3146 
-3153 LKLVNDE
+3153 
-3160 LQFANGTPA
+3160 
-3169 TGYSYNATTGVIS
+3169 
-3182 WTETAPGEG
+3182 
-3191 KSITVTATQTD
+3191 
-3202 KAGNTSAEGTD
+3202 
-3213 TALVDTAAPNAP
+3213 
-3225 TVLIVD
+3225 
-3231 DGTPGDGLLTQGEID
+3231 
-3246 GNGAGVQLTVSI
+3246 
-3258 DAADF
+3258 
-3263 SAGGHVNLTIVNGT
+3263 
-3277 ATSNVELKLVND
+3277 
-3289 ELQLA
+3289 
-3294 NGQPATGF
+3294 
-3302 TYNNGTISWTE
+3302 
-3313 TAPANGQGITVTA
+3313 
-3326 TQTDKAG
+3326 
-3333 NTSAEGTDTALVD
+3333 
-3346 TAAPN
+3346 
-3351 APTVL
+3351 
-3356 IVDDGTPGDG
+3356 
-3366 LLTQGE
+3366 
-3372 IDGNGA
+3372 
-3378 GVQLTVS
+3378 
-3385 IDAADFSAGGHVNL
+3385 
-3399 TIVNGTAT
+3399 
-3407 SNVALKLV
+3407 
-3415 NGELQ
+3415 
-3420 LANGQPATG
+3420 
-3429 FTYNNGTISWTETA
+3429 
-3443 PANGQGITVTATQT
+3443 
-3457 DKAGNTSAEGTDTA
+3457 
-3471 LVDTAAPNAPTVL
+3471 
-3484 IVDDGT
+3484 
-3490 PGDGLLTQGEIDG
+3490 
-3503 NGAGVQL
+3503 
-3510 TVSIDAADFSAG
+3510 
-3522 GHVNLTIV
+3522 
-3530 NGTATSNVALKL
+3530 
-3542 VNGELQLANGQPAT
+3542 
-3556 GFTYNNG
+3556 
-3563 TISWTET
+3563 
-3570 APANGQGITVTATQT
+3570 
-3585 DKAGNTS
+3585 
-3592 AEGTDTAL
+3592 
-3600 VDTAAPNAPT
+3600 
-3610 VLIVDDGTPGDGLL
+3610 DDGTPGDGLL

-4965 LSVTNFQVNNETYT
+4965 LSVTSFQVNNETYT